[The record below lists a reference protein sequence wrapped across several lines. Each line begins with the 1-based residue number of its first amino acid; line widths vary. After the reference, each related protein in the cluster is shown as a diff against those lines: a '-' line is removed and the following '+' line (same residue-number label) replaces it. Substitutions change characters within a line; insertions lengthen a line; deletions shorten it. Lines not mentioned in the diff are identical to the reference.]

1 MNMFLGG
8 GKLNYMEFSIA
19 TLLSHVSP
27 DKLVAPKLLEKKLGC
42 ETAASVQ
49 QLELALELLEKI
61 GVLTKERGKFR
72 RELTERIVEAKLRCS
87 SKGFC
92 FAIQDEEAA
101 DDIYI
106 RESHLSNA
114 WNGDRVLIELIKEGT
129 RRRSPEGAV
138 KLILERANPSVL
150 ARVKKLETGE
160 YRATPLDD
168 RLLFELD
175 VTTNGQPAQ
184 LGSTEL
190 IETNGHERIDL
201 DNILDYLVHIRVLR
215 HAIGQDLPMGKVVR
229 VLGTTAESAE
239 DIDIVTCKHDLH
251 LTFTPEVEA
260 AAAKIA
266 TELKDPLAG
275 KRLDLTQL
283 PTIGVS
289 EQVQPLDSA
298 LTIERLDGDLF
309 RLGIHI
315 ADVASYI
322 AADDRI
328 DREAKKRGT
337 AVYLGEHTISLLPTA
352 VHETCGFVPGAERL
366 AISVFLSLNERGE
379 LVEFNIQ
386 PSRIRLDWL
395 LDPTQIAQVLAGE
408 ATEVAPEAI
417 EIIKPIWETIAP
429 AFRAHRRSRGGLEVD
444 LIQKQAPFV
453 DEGRLGAIFLDDPQ
467 SLLTDVMVMANYAV
481 AGHLQALQ
489 VPGIYAVQHNP
500 DLVEVNDT
508 IKLAIN
514 LGLNFEGEAET
525 EVSVADLQRLSQQF
539 AQSPVPQVLNYLF
552 KSLLKTTVYNT
563 KPGTHFG
570 LAIDNGYTH
579 FVSPLRR
586 YPDILVQ
593 RVLHE
598 VFANGKDRKTA
609 RAKEVVNLG
618 SSSCHGQIT
627 WNVLTPAVQLDLET
641 QLAGVIAHLNDR
653 TKIAQDA
660 ENDIAGL
667 QKAEKMKART
677 GEIFQG
683 LITGVQSYGFFVEI
697 EDSLVEG
704 LVHVS
709 SLKDDWYEF
718 RPRYA
723 CLVGRKNRTS
733 YRLGDR
739 VEVQVKSVDY
749 YRQQI
754 DLVTVT
760 SVLSEAA
767 GESTDSIEQSG
778 DNEGNGDNYDS
789 NEFHPTE
796 TTLEEEFMELGDR
809 E

>member
-1 MNMFLGG
+1 MNMSLGG

-27 DKLVAPKLLEKKLGC
+27 EKLVTPKLLEKKLGC
-42 ETAASVQ
+42 ETPSSVE
-49 QLELALELLEKI
+49 QLDLALELLEKI
-61 GVLTKERGKFR
+61 GILTKEKGKYR
-72 RELTERIVEAKLRCS
+72 RELTDRIVEAKLRCS

-92 FAIQDEEAA
+92 FAIQDEESA

-114 WNGDRVLIELIKEGT
+114 WNGDRVLIETIKEGT

-150 ARVKKLETGE
+150 AKVKRLETGE
-160 YRATPLDD
+160 YRAIPLDD
-168 RLLFELD
+168 RLLFELA
-175 VTTNGQPAQ
+175 VTNNGDSP
-184 LGSTEL
+184 S
-190 IETNGHERIDL
+190 NGHERIDL
-201 DNILDYLVHIRVLR
+201 DQILDYLVHVDVLR
-215 HAIGQDLPMGKVVR
+215 HAIGQELPLGKVSR
-229 VLGTTAESAE
+229 VLGTTAEAAA

-251 LTFTPEVEA
+251 QTFTAAVETA
-260 AAAKIA
+260 AANIA
-266 TELKDPLAG
+266 RGFKDPLAD
-275 KRLDLTQL
+275 KRIDLTQL
-283 PTIGVS
+283 PTIAVS
-289 EQVQPLDSA
+289 SQSAPSDSA
-298 LTIERLDGDLF
+298 LTIERLDGEIW
-309 RLGIHI
+309 RLGVHI
-315 ADVASYI
+315 ADIASYI
-322 AADDRI
+322 TADDRL
-328 DREAKKRGT
+328 DREARKRGT
-337 AVYLGEHTISLLPTA
+337 AVYLGENTIPLLPA
-352 VHETCGFVPGAERL
+352 DVHQTCGFLPGAERL

-379 LVEFNIQ
+379 LIEFNIQ
-386 PSRIRLDWL
+386 PSRVRLDWL
-395 LDPTQIAQVLAGE
+395 LDPTQIAAVVAGE
-408 ATEVAPEAI
+408 AVEIDPQAI
-417 EIIKPIWETIAP
+417 DIIGPIWNTIAP
-429 AFRAHRRSRGGLEVD
+429 AFREQRRSRGGLEVD
-444 LIQKQAPFV
+444 LIQKQAPFA

-467 SLLTDVMVMANYAV
+467 SLLTDVMVMANYAIAV
-481 AGHLQALQ
+481 HLQALQ

-500 DLVEVNDT
+500 ELVEVNDT

-514 LGLNFEGEAET
+514 LGLNFEGEVET
-525 EVSVADLQRLSQQF
+525 EVSVADLQRLSLQF

-552 KSLLKTTVYNT
+552 KSLLKTTVYST
-563 KPGTHFG
+563 SPGTHFG
-570 LAIDNGYTH
+570 LAIENGYTH
-579 FVSPLRR
+579 TVAPLRR

-598 VFANGKDRKTA
+598 VFANGRDRKTS
-609 RAKEVVNLG
+609 RAKEIVNLG

-627 WNVLTPAVQLDLET
+627 WNVLTPTVQQELES
-641 QLAGVIAHLNDR
+641 QIAGTIAHLNDR

-660 ENDIAGL
+660 ENDLAGL

-677 GEIFQG
+677 GDIFQG

-760 SVLSEAA
+760 SMMSEAA
-767 GESTDSIEQSG
+767 TESPTD
-778 DNEGNGDNYDS
+778 DS
-789 NEFHPTE
+789 AEAEADSAQLELLPTNMEEIAE
-796 TTLEEEFMELGDR
+796 TEETEEFEPLGED
-809 E
+809 

>member
-19 TLLSHVSP
+19 TLLSHVTP
-27 DKLVAPKLLEKKLGC
+27 EKLITSKILEKKLGC
-42 ETAASVQ
+42 ETPSSVA
-49 QLELALELLEKI
+49 QLDLALDLLEKI
-61 GVLTKERGKFR
+61 GVIAKEKGKFR
-72 RELTERIVEAKLRCS
+72 RESLDQIVEAKLRCS

-92 FAIQDEEAA
+92 FAIQDEESA

-114 WNGDRVLIELIKEGT
+114 WNGDRVLIQVIKEGT

-150 ARVKKLETGE
+150 ARVKRLETGD

-168 RLLFELD
+168 RLLFELA
-175 VTTNGQPAQ
+175 VKANGSIP
-184 LGSTEL
+184 G
-190 IETNGHERIDL
+190 IDGEEHATL
-201 DNILDYLVHIRVLR
+201 DEILDRLVHVDVVR
-215 HAIGQDLPMGKVVR
+215 HAIGQDLPMGKVAR
-229 VLGTTAESAE
+229 VLGTTPESAA

-251 LTFTPEVEA
+251 QTFHRAVVA
-260 AAAKIA
+260 AAEKLAVG
-266 TELKDPLAG
+266 LKDPIED
-275 KRLDLTQL
+275 KRVDFTQL
-283 PTIGVS
+283 PTIAIS
-289 EQVQPLDSA
+289 EQSAPIDNA
-298 LTIERLDGDLF
+298 LTIECLEGNIW
-309 RLGIHI
+309 RLGVHI

-322 AADDRI
+322 VADDRI
-328 DREAKKRGT
+328 DRDARKRGT
-337 AVYLGEHTISLLPTA
+337 AVYLGENTIPLLPDC
-352 VHETCGFVPGAERL
+352 VHQACGFIPGAERL
-366 AISVFLSLNERGE
+366 AISVFLTLNDVGE
-379 LVEFNIQ
+379 LIEFNIQ

-395 LDPTQIAQVLAGE
+395 LHPSQIHAALAGE
-408 ATEVAPEAI
+408 APEIDSQAI

-429 AFRAHRRSRGGLEVD
+429 AFRAQRRSRGGLEVD
-444 LIQKQAPFV
+444 SIQKQAPFA

-481 AGHLQALQ
+481 AVHLQALQ
-489 VPGIYAVQHNP
+489 VPGIYAVQHHP
-500 DLVEVNDT
+500 ELVEVNDT

-514 LGLNFEGEAET
+514 LGLSFEGEVET
-525 EVSVADLQRLSQQF
+525 EISVADLQRLSLQF
-539 AQSPVPQVLNYLF
+539 AASPVPQVLNYLF
-552 KSLLKTTVYNT
+552 KSLLKTTVYSS

-570 LAIDNGYTH
+570 LAIENGYTH
-579 FVSPLRR
+579 CVSPLRR

-598 VFANGKDRKTA
+598 VFANGRDRKTS

-627 WNVLTPAVQLDLET
+627 WNVLTPTVQQDLEA
-641 QLAGVIAHLNDR
+641 QIAGSIAHLNDR

-660 ENDIAGL
+660 ENDLAGL

-760 SVLSEAA
+760 SMLSEAA
-767 GESTDSIEQSG
+767 AAAAADTAAAEDTPVSETIEA
-778 DNEGNGDNYDS
+778 
-789 NEFHPTE
+789 EFASVNDE
-796 TTLEEEFMELGDR
+796 
-809 E
+809 

>member
-1 MNMFLGG
+1 MNTLLGG

-27 DKLVAPKLLEKKLGC
+27 EKLVTPKILEKKLGC
-42 ETAASVQ
+42 ETPSSVQ
-49 QLELALELLEKI
+49 QLDLALELLEKI
-61 GVLTKERGKFR
+61 GILVKEKGKFR
-72 RELTERIVEAKLRCS
+72 RDPTDRIVEAKLRCS

-92 FAIQDEEAA
+92 FAIQDEESA

-114 WNGDRVLIELIKEGT
+114 WNGDRVLIETIKEGT

-150 ARVKKLETGE
+150 ARVKRLETGD

-175 VTTNGQPAQ
+175 VTSNPVTNG
-184 LGSTEL
+184 
-190 IETNGHERIDL
+190 NGQINL
-201 DNILDYLVHIRVLR
+201 DDILDHLVHIDVLR
-215 HAIGQDLPMGKVVR
+215 HAIGQDLPVGKVVR
-229 VLGTTAESAE
+229 VLGTTAESAA

-251 LTFTPEVEA
+251 QTFLPAVA
-260 AAAKIA
+260 AAAQKIA
-266 TELKDPLAG
+266 TGRKDPIAD
-275 KRLDLTQL
+275 KRIDLTKL
-283 PTIGVS
+283 PTIAVS
-289 EQVQPLDSA
+289 ELVEPVDSA
-298 LTIERLDGDLF
+298 LTIERLEGDIW
-309 RLGIHI
+309 RLGVHI

-322 AADDRI
+322 AADDRL
-328 DREAKKRGT
+328 DRDARRRGT
-337 AVYLGEHTISLLPTA
+337 AVYLGEDTIPLLPAA
-352 VHETCGFVPGAERL
+352 VHETCGFIPGAERL
-366 AISVFLSLNERGE
+366 AMSVFLSLNDLGE
-379 LVEFNIQ
+379 LIEFNIQ

-395 LDPTQIAQVLAGE
+395 LHPSQIQAALASEPTDIDPQ
-408 ATEVAPEAI
+408 AI

-429 AFRAHRRSRGGLEVD
+429 AFRIQRRSRGGLEVD

-481 AGHLQALQ
+481 AVHLQALQ
-489 VPGIYAVQHNP
+489 VPGIYAVQHHP
-500 DLVEVNDT
+500 ELVEVNDT

-514 LGLNFEGEAET
+514 LGLSFEGEVET
-525 EVSVADLQRLSQQF
+525 EISVADLQRLSLQF
-539 AQSPVPQVLNYLF
+539 AESPVPQVLNYLF
-552 KSLLKTTVYNT
+552 KSLLKTTVYSSN
-563 KPGTHFG
+563 PGTHFG
-570 LAIDNGYTH
+570 LAIENGYTH
-579 FVSPLRR
+579 CVSPLRR

-598 VFANGKDRKTA
+598 VFASGRDRKTS
-609 RAKEVVNLG
+609 RAKEIVNLG

-627 WNVLTPAVQLDLET
+627 WNVLTPTVQQELES
-641 QLAGVIAHLNDR
+641 QIAGSIAHLNDR

-660 ENDIAGL
+660 ENDLAGL

-760 SVLSEAA
+760 SMLSEAA
-767 GESTDSIEQSG
+767 AADEAAAVAA
-778 DNEGNGDNYDS
+778 NEISPMEADFAPVS
-789 NEFHPTE
+789 
-796 TTLEEEFMELGDR
+796 EE
-809 E
+809 

>member
-27 DKLVAPKLLEKKLGC
+27 EKLVTPKLLEKKLGC
-42 ETAASVQ
+42 ETPSSVE
-49 QLELALELLEKI
+49 QLDLALELLEKI
-61 GVLTKERGKFR
+61 GILAKEKGKFR
-72 RELTERIVEAKLRCS
+72 RELTDRVVEAKLRCS

-92 FAIQDEEAA
+92 FAIQDAESA

-114 WNGDRVLIELIKEGT
+114 WNGDRVLIEVIKEGT

-150 ARVKKLETGE
+150 ARVKRLETGD
-160 YRATPLDD
+160 YRAIPLDD

-175 VTTNGQPAQ
+175 VTENGTSPV
-184 LGSTEL
+184 
-190 IETNGHERIDL
+190 TNGHEQINL
-201 DNILDYLVHIRVLR
+201 DDILDHLVHVDVLR
-215 HAIGQDLPMGKVVR
+215 HAIGQDLPMGKVAR
-229 VLGTTAESAE
+229 VLGTTAESAA
-239 DIDIVTCKHDLH
+239 DLDIVTCKHDLH
-251 LTFTPEVEA
+251 QTFAPEVEA
-260 AAAKIA
+260 AAGKIA
-266 TELKDPLAG
+266 KGLKDPIAD

-283 PTIGVS
+283 PTIAVS
-289 EQVQPLDSA
+289 EQQEPIDSA
-298 LTIERLDGDLF
+298 LTIEHLDGEIW
-309 RLGIHI
+309 RLGVHI
-315 ADVASYI
+315 ADIASYI
-322 AADDRI
+322 AADDRL
-328 DREAKKRGT
+328 DRDARKRGT
-337 AVYLGEHTISLLPTA
+337 AVYLGENTIPLLPAA
-352 VHETCGFVPGAERL
+352 VHQACGFVPGAERL
-366 AISVFLSLNERGE
+366 ALSVFLSLNNLGE
-379 LVEFNIQ
+379 LIEFTIQ

-395 LDPTQIAQVLAGE
+395 LHPDQIQAVLAGE
-408 ATEVAPEAI
+408 TSEIDPQAI

-429 AFRAHRRSRGGLEVD
+429 AFRAQRRSRGGLEVD
-444 LIQKQAPFV
+444 LIQKQAPFA
-453 DEGRLGAIFLDDPQ
+453 DEGRLGVIFLDDPQ

-481 AGHLQALQ
+481 AVHLQALQ

-500 DLVEVNDT
+500 ELVEVNDT

-514 LGLNFEGEAET
+514 LGLNFEGEVET
-525 EVSVADLQRLSQQF
+525 EISVADLQRLSLQF
-539 AQSPVPQVLNYLF
+539 AESPVPQVLNYLF
-552 KSLLKTTVYNT
+552 KSLLKTTVYSS
-563 KPGTHFG
+563 KPATHFG
-570 LAIDNGYTH
+570 LAIENGYTH
-579 FVSPLRR
+579 CVSPLRR

-598 VFANGKDRKTA
+598 VFSNGRDRKTS
-609 RAKEVVNLG
+609 RAKEIVNLG

-627 WNVLTPAVQLDLET
+627 WNVLTPTVQQELEA
-641 QLAGVIAHLNDR
+641 QISGSIAHLNDR

-660 ENDIAGL
+660 ENDLAGL

-760 SVLSEAA
+760 SMLSEAA
-767 GESTDSIEQSG
+767 ANESADPEVP
-778 DNEGNGDNYDS
+778 
-789 NEFHPTE
+789 PTE
-796 TTLEEEFMELGDR
+796 AEDFIPASE
-809 E
+809 

>member
-27 DKLVAPKLLEKKLGC
+27 EKLVAPKLLEKKLGC
-42 ETAASVQ
+42 ETPASIE
-49 QLELALELLEKI
+49 QLDLALDLLEKI
-61 GVLTKERGKFR
+61 GVLVKEKGKFR
-72 RELTERIVEAKLRCS
+72 RELTDRVVEAKLRCS

-92 FAIQDEEAA
+92 FAIQDQESA

-114 WNGDRVLIELIKEGT
+114 WNGDRVLIEVIKEGT

-150 ARVKKLETGE
+150 AKVKKLETGD
-160 YRATPLDD
+160 YRAIPLDD
-168 RLLFELD
+168 RLLFELE
-175 VTTNGQPAQ
+175 VTANGHATNG
-184 LGSTEL
+184 
-190 IETNGHERIDL
+190 NGHEQINL
-201 DNILDYLVHIRVLR
+201 DEILDHLVHVDVLR
-215 HAIGQDLPMGKVVR
+215 HAIGQDLPIGRVAR
-229 VLGTTAESAE
+229 VLGTTAESAA

-251 LTFTPEVEA
+251 QTFLPAVA
-260 AAAKIA
+260 ADA
-266 TELKDPLAG
+266 TQITKGVKDRLAG
-275 KRLDLTQL
+275 ARIDLRHL
-283 PTIGVS
+283 PTIAVGANS
-289 EQVQPLDSA
+289 EPIDNA
-298 LTIERLDGDLF
+298 LTIEQLDGDIW
-309 RLGIHI
+309 RLGVHI
-315 ADVASYI
+315 ADI
-322 AADDRI
+322 ATYLVADDRL

-337 AVYLGEHTISLLPTA
+337 AVYLGENTIPLLPDA
-352 VHETCGFVPGAERL
+352 VRQACGFVPGAERL
-366 AISVFLSLNERGE
+366 AISVFLSLNDRGE
-379 LVEFNIQ
+379 LIEFNIK
-386 PSRIRLDWL
+386 PSRIQLDWL
-395 LDPTQIAQVLAGE
+395 LEPSQIAATIAGE
-408 ATEVAPEAI
+408 PAQIDPQAI
-417 EIIKPIWETIAP
+417 EMIEPIWNTIAP
-429 AFRAHRRSRGGLEVD
+429 AFRAQRRSRGGLEVD
-444 LIQKQAPFV
+444 LIQKQAPFA
-453 DEGRLGAIFLDDPQ
+453 DEGRLGVIFLDDPQ
-467 SLLTDVMVMANYAV
+467 SLLTDVMVMANYAIAV
-481 AGHLQALQ
+481 HLQALQ

-500 DLVEVNDT
+500 ELVEVNDT

-514 LGLNFEGEAET
+514 LGLNFEGEVET
-525 EVSVADLQRLSQQF
+525 EVSVADLQRLSLQF
-539 AQSPVPQVLNYLF
+539 PESPVPQVLNYLF
-552 KSLLKTTVYNT
+552 KSLLKTTVYST
-563 KPGTHFG
+563 KSGTHFG
-570 LAIDNGYTH
+570 LAIENGYTH
-579 FVSPLRR
+579 AVSPLSR
-586 YPDILVQ
+586 YPDIIIQ

-598 VFANGKDRKTA
+598 VFANGRDRKTS
-609 RAKEVVNLG
+609 RAKEIVDLG

-627 WNVLTPAVQLDLET
+627 WNVLTPTVQQDLEA
-641 QLAGVIAHLNDR
+641 QIAGSIAHLNDR

-660 ENDIAGL
+660 ENDLAGL

-760 SVLSEAA
+760 SMLSESESANEEATAA
-767 GESTDSIEQSG
+767 EDLPEVES
-778 DNEGNGDNYDS
+778 
-789 NEFHPTE
+789 
-796 TTLEEEFMELGDR
+796 LEIAEEFEPLGDD
-809 E
+809 

>member
-27 DKLVAPKLLEKKLGC
+27 EKLVAPKLLEKKLGC
-42 ETAASVQ
+42 ETPSSIE
-49 QLELALELLEKI
+49 QLDLALDLLEKI
-61 GVLTKERGKFR
+61 GVLGKEKGKFR
-72 RELTERIVEAKLRCS
+72 RELTDRVVEAKLRCS

-92 FAIQDEEAA
+92 FAIQDQESA

-114 WNGDRVLIELIKEGT
+114 WNGDRVLIEVIKEGT

-150 ARVKKLETGE
+150 AKVKRLETGD
-160 YRATPLDD
+160 YRAIPLDD

-175 VTTNGQPAQ
+175 VTTNGHQI
-184 LGSTEL
+184 S
-190 IETNGHERIDL
+190 NGHEQINL
-201 DNILDYLVHIRVLR
+201 DDILDHLVHVDVLR
-215 HAIGQDLPMGKVVR
+215 HAIGQDLPIGRVVR
-229 VLGTTAESAE
+229 VLGTTAESAA
-239 DIDIVTCKHDLH
+239 DLDIVTCKHDLH
-251 LTFTPEVEA
+251 QTFSPAIEA
-260 AAAKIA
+260 AAAKINKGV
-266 TELKDPLAG
+266 KDPLAD
-275 KRLDLTQL
+275 KRLDLRQL
-283 PTIGVS
+283 PTIAVS
-289 EQVQPLDSA
+289 AQPGPIDNA
-298 LTIERLDGDLF
+298 LTIEQLDGEIW
-309 RLGIHI
+309 RLGVHI
-315 ADVASYI
+315 ADI
-322 AADDRI
+322 ATYLVADDRL

-337 AVYLGEHTISLLPTA
+337 AVYLGENTIPLLPDA
-352 VHETCGFVPGAERL
+352 VHQACGFVPGAERL
-366 AISVFLSLNERGE
+366 AISVFLSLNDRGE
-379 LVEFNIQ
+379 LIEFNIQ
-386 PSRIRLDWL
+386 PSRVQLDWL
-395 LDPTQIAQVLAGE
+395 LDPAQIATAIAGE
-408 ATEVAPEAI
+408 PTEIDPQAI
-417 EIIKPIWETIAP
+417 EIVKPIWNTIAP
-429 AFRAHRRSRGGLEVD
+429 AFRAQRRSRGGLEVD
-444 LIQKQAPFV
+444 LIQKQAPFA
-453 DEGRLGAIFLDDPQ
+453 DEGRLGVIFLDDPQ
-467 SLLTDVMVMANYAV
+467 SLLTDVMVMANYAIAV
-481 AGHLQALQ
+481 HLQALQ

-500 DLVEVNDT
+500 ELVEVNDT

-514 LGLNFEGEAET
+514 LGLNFEGEVET
-525 EVSVADLQRLSQQF
+525 EVSVADLQRLSLQF
-539 AQSPVPQVLNYLF
+539 PESPVPQVLNYLF
-552 KSLLKTTVYNT
+552 KSLLKTTVYST

-570 LAIDNGYTH
+570 LAIENGYTH
-579 FVSPLRR
+579 AVSPLHR
-586 YPDILVQ
+586 YPDIAIQ

-598 VFANGKDRKTA
+598 VFANGRDRKTS
-609 RAKEVVNLG
+609 RAKEIIDLG

-627 WNVLTPAVQLDLET
+627 WNVLTPTVQQDLEV
-641 QLAGVIAHLNDR
+641 QIAGSIAHLNDR

-660 ENDIAGL
+660 ENDLAGL

-760 SVLSEAA
+760 SMLSEAA
-767 GESTDSIEQSG
+767 NDEATAEDSADSAAIESVEI
-778 DNEGNGDNYDS
+778 
-789 NEFHPTE
+789 
-796 TTLEEEFMELGDR
+796 EEFEPVTEDD
-809 E
+809 

>member
-27 DKLVAPKLLEKKLGC
+27 EKLVAPKLLEKKLGC
-42 ETAASVQ
+42 ETPSSIE
-49 QLELALELLEKI
+49 QLDLALDLLEKI
-61 GVLTKERGKFR
+61 GVLGKEKGKFR
-72 RELTERIVEAKLRCS
+72 RELTDRVVEAKLRCS

-92 FAIQDEEAA
+92 FAIQDQESA

-114 WNGDRVLIELIKEGT
+114 WNGDRVLIEVIKEGT

-150 ARVKKLETGE
+150 AKVKRLETGD
-160 YRATPLDD
+160 YRAIPLDD

-175 VTTNGQPAQ
+175 VTTNGHQI
-184 LGSTEL
+184 S
-190 IETNGHERIDL
+190 NGHEQINL
-201 DNILDYLVHIRVLR
+201 DDILDHLVHVDVLR
-215 HAIGQDLPMGKVVR
+215 HAIGQDLPIGRVVR
-229 VLGTTAESAE
+229 VLGTTAESAA
-239 DIDIVTCKHDLH
+239 DLDIVTCKHDLH
-251 LTFTPEVEA
+251 QTFSPAIEA
-260 AAAKIA
+260 AAAKINKGV
-266 TELKDPLAG
+266 KDPLAD
-275 KRLDLTQL
+275 KRLDLRQL
-283 PTIGVS
+283 PTIAVS
-289 EQVQPLDSA
+289 AQPGPIDNA
-298 LTIERLDGDLF
+298 LTIEQLDGEIW
-309 RLGIHI
+309 RLGVHI
-315 ADVASYI
+315 ADI
-322 AADDRI
+322 ATYLVADDGL

-337 AVYLGEHTISLLPTA
+337 AVYLGENTIPLLPDA
-352 VHETCGFVPGAERL
+352 VHQACGFVPGAERL
-366 AISVFLSLNERGE
+366 AISVFLSLNDRGE
-379 LVEFNIQ
+379 LIEFNIQ
-386 PSRIRLDWL
+386 PSRVQLDWL
-395 LDPTQIAQVLAGE
+395 LDPAQIATAIAGE
-408 ATEVAPEAI
+408 PTEIDPQAI
-417 EIIKPIWETIAP
+417 EIVKPIWNTIAP
-429 AFRAHRRSRGGLEVD
+429 AFRAQRRSRGGLEVD
-444 LIQKQAPFV
+444 LIQKQAPFA
-453 DEGRLGAIFLDDPQ
+453 DEGRLGVIFLDDPQ
-467 SLLTDVMVMANYAV
+467 SLLTDVMVMANYAIAV
-481 AGHLQALQ
+481 HLQALQ

-500 DLVEVNDT
+500 ELVEVNDT

-514 LGLNFEGEAET
+514 LGLNFEGEVET
-525 EVSVADLQRLSQQF
+525 EVSVADLQRLSLQF
-539 AQSPVPQVLNYLF
+539 PESPVPQVLNYLF
-552 KSLLKTTVYNT
+552 KSLLKTTVYST

-570 LAIDNGYTH
+570 LAIENGYTH
-579 FVSPLRR
+579 AVSPLHR
-586 YPDILVQ
+586 YPDIAIQ

-598 VFANGKDRKTA
+598 VFANGRDRKTS
-609 RAKEVVNLG
+609 RAKEIIDLG

-627 WNVLTPAVQLDLET
+627 WNVLTPTVQQDLEV
-641 QLAGVIAHLNDR
+641 QIAGSIAHLNDR

-660 ENDIAGL
+660 ENDLAGL

-760 SVLSEAA
+760 SMLSEAA
-767 GESTDSIEQSG
+767 NDEATAEDSADSAAIESVEI
-778 DNEGNGDNYDS
+778 
-789 NEFHPTE
+789 
-796 TTLEEEFMELGDR
+796 EEFEPVTEDD
-809 E
+809 

>member
-1 MNMFLGG
+1 
-8 GKLNYMEFSIA
+8 MEFSIA

-27 DKLVAPKLLEKKLGC
+27 EKLVAPKLLEKKLGC
-42 ETAASVQ
+42 ETPASIE
-49 QLELALELLEKI
+49 QLDLALDLLEKI
-61 GVLTKERGKFR
+61 GILIKEKGKFR
-72 RELTERIVEAKLRCS
+72 RELTDRVVEAKLRCS

-92 FAIQDEEAA
+92 FAIQDQESA

-114 WNGDRVLIELIKEGT
+114 WNGDRVLIEVIKEGT

-150 ARVKKLETGE
+150 AKVKKLETGD
-160 YRATPLDD
+160 YRAIPLDD
-168 RLLFELD
+168 RLLFELE
-175 VTTNGQPAQ
+175 VTTNGHQPN
-184 LGSTEL
+184 G
-190 IETNGHERIDL
+190 NGHEQIDL
-201 DNILDYLVHIRVLR
+201 DEILDHLVHVDVLR
-215 HAIGQDLPMGKVVR
+215 HAIGQDLPIGRVAR
-229 VLGTTAESAE
+229 VLGTTAESAA

-251 LTFTPEVEA
+251 QTFSPAVEA
-260 AAAKIA
+260 AAAKI
-266 TELKDPLAG
+266 TKGVKDPIAG
-275 KRLDLTQL
+275 SRIDLRHL
-283 PTIGVS
+283 PTIAVS
-289 EQVQPLDSA
+289 AQSAPIDSA
-298 LTIERLDGDLF
+298 LTIEQLDGEIW
-309 RLGIHI
+309 RLGVHI
-315 ADVASYI
+315 ADI
-322 AADDRI
+322 ATYLVADDRL

-337 AVYLGEHTISLLPTA
+337 AVYLGENTIPLLPDA
-352 VHETCGFVPGAERL
+352 VHQACGFIPGAERL
-366 AISVFLSLNERGE
+366 AISVFLSLNDRGE
-379 LVEFNIQ
+379 LIEFKIQ
-386 PSRIRLDWL
+386 PSRIQLDWL
-395 LDPTQIAQVLAGE
+395 LDPTQIAATLAGE
-408 ATEVAPEAI
+408 PAQIDPQAI
-417 EIIKPIWETIAP
+417 EIIKPIWNTIAP
-429 AFRAHRRSRGGLEVD
+429 AFRAQRRSRGGLEVD
-444 LIQKQAPFV
+444 LIQKQAPFA
-453 DEGRLGAIFLDDPQ
+453 DEGRLGVIFLDDPQ
-467 SLLTDVMVMANYAV
+467 SLLTDVMVMANYAIAV
-481 AGHLQALQ
+481 HLQALQ

-500 DLVEVNDT
+500 ELVEVNDT

-514 LGLNFEGEAET
+514 LGLNFEGEVET
-525 EVSVADLQRLSQQF
+525 EVSVADLQRLSLQF
-539 AQSPVPQVLNYLF
+539 PESPVPQVLNYLF
-552 KSLLKTTVYNT
+552 KSLLKTTVYST

-570 LAIDNGYTH
+570 LAIENGYTH
-579 FVSPLRR
+579 AVSPLQR
-586 YPDILVQ
+586 YPDIAIQ

-598 VFANGKDRKTA
+598 VFANGRDRKTS
-609 RAKEVVNLG
+609 RAKEIVDLG

-627 WNVLTPAVQLDLET
+627 WNVLTPTVQQDLEA
-641 QLAGVIAHLNDR
+641 QIAGSIAHLNDR

-660 ENDIAGL
+660 ENDLAGL

-760 SVLSEAA
+760 SMLSEAA
-767 GESTDSIEQSG
+767 NEEDAPAVDSADSLDSGDSGDSLSIESP
-778 DNEGNGDNYDS
+778 EVS
-789 NEFHPTE
+789 EFEPLTE
-796 TTLEEEFMELGDR
+796 DD
-809 E
+809 

>member
-1 MNMFLGG
+1 MFLGG

-27 DKLVAPKLLEKKLGC
+27 EKLIAPKLLEKKLGC
-42 ETAASVQ
+42 ETPSSVE
-49 QLELALELLEKI
+49 QLELALDLLEKI
-61 GVLTKERGKFR
+61 GILVKEKGKFR
-72 RELTERIVEAKLRCS
+72 RELTDRIVEAKLRCS

-92 FAIQDEEAA
+92 FAIQDRENA

-114 WNGDRVLIELIKEGT
+114 WNGDRVLIETIKEGT

-150 ARVKKLETGE
+150 AKVKRLETGE

-175 VTTNGQPAQ
+175 IAENGTSPPSNGQEP
-184 LGSTEL
+184 
-190 IETNGHERIDL
+190 IVL
-201 DNILDYLVHIRVLR
+201 DEILDHLVHVDVIR
-215 HAIGQDLPMGKVVR
+215 HAIGQDLPIGTVAR
-229 VLGTTAESAE
+229 VLGTTTESAE

-251 LTFTPEVEA
+251 QTFLPAVEA
-260 AAAKIA
+260 AAAKI
-266 TELKDPLAG
+266 TKGFKDPIAQ

-283 PTIGVS
+283 PTIAVS
-289 EQVQPLDSA
+289 HQLGAIDSA
-298 LTIERLDGDLF
+298 LTIEHLDEVW
-309 RLGIHI
+309 RLGVHI
-315 ADVASYI
+315 ADLASYVT
-322 AADDRI
+322 ADDRL
-328 DREAKKRGT
+328 DREARKRGT
-337 AVYLGEHTISLLPTA
+337 AVYLGANVIPLLPDA
-352 VHETCGFVPGAERL
+352 VHQACGFVPGAERL
-366 AISVFLSLNERGE
+366 AISVFLSLNESGE
-379 LVEFNIQ
+379 LIEFNIQ
-386 PSRIRLDWL
+386 PSRIQLDWL
-395 LDPTQIAQVLAGE
+395 LDPEGINAVLAGE
-408 ATEVAPEAI
+408 PSEIDPQAI
-417 EIIKPIWETIAP
+417 EIIKPIWNTIAP
-429 AFRAHRRSRGGLEVD
+429 AFRAQRRSRGGLEVD
-444 LIQKQAPFV
+444 SIQKQAPFA
-453 DEGRLGAIFLDDPQ
+453 DEGRLGTIFLDDPQ
-467 SLLTDVMVMANYAV
+467 SLLTDVMVMANYAIAV
-481 AGHLQALQ
+481 HLQALQ
-489 VPGIYAVQHNP
+489 VPAIYAVQHNP
-500 DLVEVNDT
+500 ELVEVNDT

-514 LGLNFEGEAET
+514 LGLNFEGEVET
-525 EVSVADLQRLSQQF
+525 EVSAADLQRLSLQF
-539 AQSPVPQVLNYLF
+539 PQSPVPQVLNYLF
-552 KSLLKTTVYNT
+552 KCLLKTTVYST
-563 KPGTHFG
+563 QPGTHFG
-570 LAIDNGYTH
+570 LAIENGYTH
-579 FVSPLRR
+579 AVSPLSR
-586 YPDILVQ
+586 YPDILIQ

-598 VFANGKDRKTA
+598 VFANGRDRKTS
-609 RAKEVVNLG
+609 RAKETLNLG

-627 WNVLTPAVQLDLET
+627 WNVLTPTVQQELEA
-641 QLAGVIAHLNDR
+641 QIAGSIAHLNDR

-660 ENDIAGL
+660 ENDLAGL
-667 QKAEKMKART
+667 RKAEKMKART

-760 SVLSEAA
+760 SMLSEAA
-767 GESTDSIEQSG
+767 SEAASDENADAVASTFEPDET
-778 DNEGNGDNYDS
+778 
-789 NEFHPTE
+789 EFE
-796 TTLEEEFMELGDR
+796 AVD
-809 E
+809 

>member
-27 DKLVAPKLLEKKLGC
+27 EKLVAPKLLEKKLGC
-42 ETAASVQ
+42 ETPASVE
-49 QLELALELLEKI
+49 QLDLALDLLEKI
-61 GVLTKERGKFR
+61 GVLVKEKGKFR
-72 RELTERIVEAKLRCS
+72 RELTDRVVEAKLRCS

-92 FAIQDEEAA
+92 FAIQDNESA

-114 WNGDRVLIELIKEGT
+114 WNGDRVLIEVIKEGT

-150 ARVKKLETGE
+150 ARVKKLETGD
-160 YRATPLDD
+160 YRAIPLDD

-175 VTTNGQPAQ
+175 VTTNDSAAG
-184 LGSTEL
+184 
-190 IETNGHERIDL
+190 NGREQVDL
-201 DNILDYLVHIRVLR
+201 DNILEYLVHVDVLR
-215 HAIGQDLPMGKVVR
+215 HAIGQDLPIGRVAR
-229 VLGTTAESAE
+229 VLGTTAESAA

-251 LTFTPEVEA
+251 QTFLPAVEA
-260 AAAKIA
+260 AAAQI
-266 TELKDPLAG
+266 TRGVKDPISGA
-275 KRLDLTQL
+275 RIDLRHL
-283 PTIGVS
+283 PTIAVS
-289 EQVQPLDSA
+289 AQSDPIDSA
-298 LTIERLDGDLF
+298 LTIEQLEGDIW
-309 RLGIHI
+309 RLGVHI
-315 ADVASYI
+315 ADVATYLV
-322 AADDRI
+322 ADDRL

-337 AVYLGEHTISLLPTA
+337 AVYLGENTIPLLPDA
-352 VHETCGFVPGAERL
+352 VHQACGFVPGAERL

-379 LVEFNIQ
+379 LIEFKIQ
-386 PSRIRLDWL
+386 PSRIQLDWL
-395 LDPTQIAQVLAGE
+395 LDPSQIAATIAGE
-408 ATEVAPEAI
+408 PAQIDPQAI
-417 EIIKPIWETIAP
+417 EIIKPIWDTIAP
-429 AFRAHRRSRGGLEVD
+429 AFRAQRRSRGGLEVD
-444 LIQKQAPFV
+444 LIQKQAPFA
-453 DEGRLGAIFLDDPQ
+453 DEGRLGVIFLDDPQ
-467 SLLTDVMVMANYAV
+467 SLLTDVMVMANYAIAV
-481 AGHLQALQ
+481 HLQALQ
-489 VPGIYAVQHNP
+489 VPGIYAIQHNP
-500 DLVEVNDT
+500 ELVEVNDT

-514 LGLNFEGEAET
+514 LGLNFEGEVES
-525 EVSVADLQRLSQQF
+525 EVSVADLQRLSLQF
-539 AQSPVPQVLNYLF
+539 PESPVPQVLNYLF
-552 KSLLKTTVYNT
+552 KSLLKTTVYST

-570 LAIDNGYTH
+570 LAIENGYTH
-579 FVSPLRR
+579 AVSPLRR
-586 YPDILVQ
+586 YPDIIIQ

-598 VFANGKDRKTA
+598 VFANGRDRKTS
-609 RAKEVVNLG
+609 RAKEIVDLG

-627 WNVLTPAVQLDLET
+627 WNVLTPTVQQDLEA
-641 QLAGVIAHLNDR
+641 QISGSIAHLNDR

-660 ENDIAGL
+660 ENDLAGL

-754 DLVTVT
+754 DLVTVA
-760 SVLSEAA
+760 SILSESASASEDTAA
-767 GESTDSIEQSG
+767 EDLPDVESLEITEEFEPSG
-778 DNEGNGDNYDS
+778 DE
-789 NEFHPTE
+789 
-796 TTLEEEFMELGDR
+796 
-809 E
+809 

>member
-42 ETAASVQ
+42 ETSSSVE
-49 QLELALELLEKI
+49 QLDLALDLLEKI
-61 GVLTKERGKFR
+61 GILTKEKGKFR
-72 RELTERIVEAKLRCS
+72 RELTDRIVEAKLRCS

-92 FAIQDEEAA
+92 FAIQDEESA

-114 WNGDRVLIELIKEGT
+114 WNGDRVLIEVIKEGT

-150 ARVKKLETGE
+150 ARVKRLETGD
-160 YRATPLDD
+160 YRAIPLDD
-168 RLLFELD
+168 RLLFELE
-175 VTTNGQPAQ
+175 VSANGTSPATNGR
-184 LGSTEL
+184 EH
-190 IETNGHERIDL
+190 INL
-201 DNILDYLVHIRVLR
+201 DDILDHLVHIDVLR
-215 HAIGQDLPMGKVVR
+215 HAIGQDLPMGKVAR
-229 VLGTTAESAE
+229 VLGTTAESAA
-239 DIDIVTCKHDLH
+239 DLDIVTCKHDLH
-251 LTFTPEVEA
+251 QTFAPEVEA

-266 TELKDPLAG
+266 KGLKDPLSD
-275 KRLDLTQL
+275 KRVDLRQL
-283 PTIGVS
+283 PTIAVS
-289 EQVQPLDSA
+289 EEVGPIDSA
-298 LTIERLDGDLF
+298 LTVEHLDGGIW
-309 RLGIHI
+309 RLGVHV
-315 ADVASYI
+315 ADIASYI
-322 AADDRI
+322 AADDRL
-328 DREAKKRGT
+328 DRDARKRGT
-337 AVYLGEHTISLLPTA
+337 AVYLGENTIPLLPAT
-352 VHETCGFVPGAERL
+352 VHQTCGFVPGAERL
-366 AISVFLSLNERGE
+366 AISVFLSLNDLGE
-379 LVEFNIQ
+379 LIEFNIQ
-386 PSRIRLDWL
+386 PSRIQLDWL
-395 LDPTQIAQVLAGE
+395 LHPTQVHTVLAGE
-408 ATEVAPEAI
+408 PAEIDPQAI

-429 AFRAHRRSRGGLEVD
+429 AFRAQRRSRGGLEVD

-467 SLLTDVMVMANYAV
+467 SLLTEVMVMANYAV
-481 AGHLQALQ
+481 AVHLQALQ
-489 VPGIYAVQHNP
+489 VPGIYAVQHHP
-500 DLVEVNDT
+500 ELVEVNDT

-514 LGLNFEGEAET
+514 LGLNFEGEVET
-525 EVSVADLQRLSQQF
+525 EISVADLQRLSQQF
-539 AQSPVPQVLNYLF
+539 AHSPVPQVLNYLF
-552 KSLLKTTVYNT
+552 KSLLKTTVYSS
-563 KPGTHFG
+563 KPATHFG
-570 LAIDNGYTH
+570 LAIENGYTH
-579 FVSPLRR
+579 YVSPLRR

-598 VFANGKDRKTA
+598 VFGNGRDRKTS
-609 RAKEVVNLG
+609 RAKEIVNLG

-627 WNVLTPAVQLDLET
+627 WNVLTPTVQQELES
-641 QLAGVIAHLNDR
+641 QIAGSITHLNDR

-660 ENDIAGL
+660 ENDLAGL

-760 SVLSEAA
+760 SMLSEAA
-767 GESTDSIEQSG
+767 ANEESADAQVS
-778 DNEGNGDNYDS
+778 
-789 NEFHPTE
+789 PP
-796 TTLEEEFMELGDR
+796 EEEQEEFVPVSE
-809 E
+809 

>member
-1 MNMFLGG
+1 MNTFLGG

-27 DKLVAPKLLEKKLGC
+27 DKLVTSKILEKKLGC
-42 ETAASVQ
+42 ETPSSVE
-49 QLELALELLEKI
+49 QLDLALGLLEKI
-61 GVLTKERGKFR
+61 GILAKEKGKFR
-72 RELTERIVEAKLRCS
+72 RELTDQIIEAKLRCS

-92 FAIQDEEAA
+92 FAIQDEESA

-114 WNGDRVLIELIKEGT
+114 WNGDRVLIQVIKEGT

-150 ARVKKLETGE
+150 ARVKRLETGD
-160 YRATPLDD
+160 YRAIPLDD
-168 RLLFELD
+168 RLLFELA
-175 VTTNGQPAQ
+175 VSPNGSESP
-184 LGSTEL
+184 S
-190 IETNGHERIDL
+190 NGHEQINL
-201 DNILDYLVHIRVLR
+201 DDILDHLVHVDVLR
-215 HAIGQDLPMGKVVR
+215 HAIGQDLPIGKVAR
-229 VLGTTAESAE
+229 VLGTTAESAA

-251 LTFTPEVEA
+251 QTFPPEVEA

-266 TELKDPLAG
+266 TGLKDPIG
-275 KRLDLTQL
+275 DKRVDLTQL
-283 PTIGVS
+283 PTIAVS
-289 EQVQPLDSA
+289 EQQQPVDSA
-298 LTIERLDGDLF
+298 LTIEHLDDDIW
-309 RLGIHI
+309 RLGVHI
-315 ADVASYI
+315 ADIATYI
-322 AADDRI
+322 TADDRL
-328 DREAKKRGT
+328 DREARKRGM
-337 AVYLGEHTISLLPTA
+337 AVYLGEDTIPLLPAA
-352 VHETCGFVPGAERL
+352 VHQTCGFVPGAERL
-366 AISVFLSLNERGE
+366 AISVFLSLNDRGE
-379 LVEFNIQ
+379 LIEFNIQ

-395 LDPTQIAQVLAGE
+395 LHPTLIHAVLAGE
-408 ATEVAPEAI
+408 TADIDPQAI
-417 EIIKPIWETIAP
+417 EIVKPIWETIAP
-429 AFRAHRRSRGGLEVD
+429 AFRAQRRSRGGLEVD
-444 LIQKQAPFV
+444 LIQKQAPFA
-453 DEGRLGAIFLDDPQ
+453 DEGRLGVIFLDDPQ
-467 SLLTDVMVMANYAV
+467 SLLTDVMVMANYAIAV
-481 AGHLQALQ
+481 HLQALQ

-500 DLVEVNDT
+500 ELVEVNDT

-514 LGLNFEGEAET
+514 LGLNFEGEVET
-525 EVSVADLQRLSQQF
+525 EVSVADLQRLSLQF
-539 AQSPVPQVLNYLF
+539 AGSPVPQVLNYLF
-552 KSLLKTTVYNT
+552 KSLLKTTVYST

-570 LAIDNGYTH
+570 LAIENGYTH
-579 FVSPLRR
+579 GVSPLCR

-598 VFANGKDRKTA
+598 VFATGRDRKTS
-609 RAKEVVNLG
+609 RAKEIINLG

-627 WNVLTPAVQLDLET
+627 WNVLTPTVQLELES
-641 QLAGVIAHLNDR
+641 QIAGTIAHLNDR

-660 ENDIAGL
+660 ENDLAGL

-697 EDSLVEG
+697 EDCLVEG

-760 SVLSEAA
+760 SMLSEAA
-767 GESTDSIEQSG
+767 
-778 DNEGNGDNYDS
+778 NEGNEDDQS
-789 NEFHPTE
+789 AAADVDLSADELATE
-796 TTLEEEFMELGDR
+796 LATELEEFEPLDE
-809 E
+809 

>member
-8 GKLNYMEFSIA
+8 GKSNYMEFSIA

-27 DKLVAPKLLEKKLGC
+27 EKLVAPKLLEKKLGC
-42 ETAASVQ
+42 ETPSSVE
-49 QLELALELLEKI
+49 QLDLALDLLEKI
-61 GVLTKERGKFR
+61 GILVKEKGKFR
-72 RELTERIVEAKLRCS
+72 RELTDLVVEAKLRCS

-92 FAIQDEEAA
+92 FAIQDNESA

-114 WNGDRVLIELIKEGT
+114 WNGDRVLIEVIKEGT

-150 ARVKKLETGE
+150 ARVKRLETGD
-160 YRATPLDD
+160 YRAIPLDD
-168 RLLFELD
+168 RLLFELE
-175 VTTNGQPAQ
+175 VTANGDRP
-184 LGSTEL
+184 EV
-190 IETNGHERIDL
+190 NGHEQINL
-201 DNILDYLVHIRVLR
+201 DEILDHLVHVDVLR
-215 HAIGQDLPMGKVVR
+215 HAIGQDLPIGRVAR
-229 VLGTTAESAE
+229 VLGTTAESAA

-251 LTFTPEVEA
+251 QTFSPAIEA
-260 AAAKIA
+260 AAAKI
-266 TELKDPLAG
+266 TKGVKDSLAD
-275 KRLDLTQL
+275 KRLDLRQL
-283 PTIGVS
+283 PTIAVS
-289 EQVQPLDSA
+289 TQIGPTDSA
-298 LTIERLDGDLF
+298 LTIEQLDGEIW
-309 RLGIHI
+309 RLGVHI
-315 ADVASYI
+315 ADIATYLVA
-322 AADDRI
+322 DERL

-337 AVYLGEHTISLLPTA
+337 AVYLGENTIPLLPDA
-352 VHETCGFVPGAERL
+352 VHQACGFVPGAERL
-366 AISVFLSLNERGE
+366 AISVFLSLNDRGE
-379 LVEFNIQ
+379 LIEFNIQ
-386 PSRIRLDWL
+386 PSRIQLDWL
-395 LDPTQIAQVLAGE
+395 LDPTQIAATLAGE
-408 ATEVAPEAI
+408 STEIDPQAI
-417 EIIKPIWETIAP
+417 EIIKPIWNTIAP
-429 AFRAHRRSRGGLEVD
+429 AFRAQRRSRGGLEVD
-444 LIQKQAPFV
+444 LIQKQAPFA
-453 DEGRLGAIFLDDPQ
+453 DEGRLGVIFLDDPQ
-467 SLLTDVMVMANYAV
+467 SLLTDVMVMANYAIAV
-481 AGHLQALQ
+481 HLQALQ

-500 DLVEVNDT
+500 ELVEVNDT

-514 LGLNFEGEAET
+514 LGLNFEGEVET
-525 EVSVADLQRLSQQF
+525 EVSVADLQRLSLQF
-539 AQSPVPQVLNYLF
+539 PESPVPQVLNYLF
-552 KSLLKTTVYNT
+552 KSLLKTTVYST

-570 LAIDNGYTH
+570 LAIENGYTH
-579 FVSPLRR
+579 AVSPLQR
-586 YPDILVQ
+586 YPDIAIQ

-598 VFANGKDRKTA
+598 VFANGRDRKTS
-609 RAKEVVNLG
+609 RAKEIIDLG

-627 WNVLTPAVQLDLET
+627 WNVLTPTVQQDLES
-641 QLAGVIAHLNDR
+641 QIAGSIAHLNDR

-660 ENDIAGL
+660 ENDLAGL

-760 SVLSEAA
+760 SMLSEAA
-767 GESTDSIEQSG
+767 NEEATAEDAPDSAASEAIESVEI
-778 DNEGNGDNYDS
+778 
-789 NEFHPTE
+789 
-796 TTLEEEFMELGDR
+796 EEFEPVTEDD
-809 E
+809 

>member
-1 MNMFLGG
+1 MFLGG

-27 DKLVAPKLLEKKLGC
+27 EKLVTPKILEKKLGC
-42 ETAASVQ
+42 ETPSSVE
-49 QLELALELLEKI
+49 QLDLALELLEKI
-61 GVLTKERGKFR
+61 GILVKEKGKFR

-92 FAIQDEEAA
+92 FAIQDSEIA

-114 WNGDRVLIELIKEGT
+114 WNGDRVLIEVIKEGT

-150 ARVKKLETGE
+150 AKVKRLETGD
-160 YRATPLDD
+160 YRAIPLDD
-168 RLLFELD
+168 RLLFELEVQAHGNSPPHTGD
-175 VTTNGQPAQ
+175 EQIV
-184 LGSTEL
+184 
-190 IETNGHERIDL
+190 L
-201 DNILDYLVHIRVLR
+201 DDILDHLVHVDVLR
-215 HAIGQDLPMGKVVR
+215 HAIGQDLPIGQVAR
-229 VLGTTAESAE
+229 VLGTTTESAE

-251 LTFTPEVEA
+251 QTFLPAVEA
-260 AAAKIA
+260 AAAKV
-266 TELKDPLAG
+266 TKGFKDPLAA
-275 KRLDLTQL
+275 KRLDLTGL
-283 PTIGVS
+283 PTIAIGQQS
-289 EQVQPLDSA
+289 RPNDSA
-298 LTIERLDGDLF
+298 LTIEHLDGDVW
-309 RLGIHI
+309 RLGVHI
-315 ADVASYI
+315 ADIASYI
-322 AADDRI
+322 AADDRL
-328 DREAKKRGT
+328 DREARKRGT
-337 AVYLGEHTISLLPTA
+337 AVYLGANTIPLLPDA
-352 VHETCGFVPGAERL
+352 VHQACGFLPGAERL
-366 AISVFLSLNERGE
+366 AISVFLSLNEGGE
-379 LVEFNIQ
+379 LIEFNIQ
-386 PSRIRLDWL
+386 PSRIQLDWSIE
-395 LDPTQIAQVLAGE
+395 PERVNAVLAGE
-408 ATEVAPEAI
+408 PGEIDPQAI
-417 EIIKPIWETIAP
+417 EIIKPIWNILAP
-429 AFRAHRRSRGGLEVD
+429 AFRAQRRSRGGLEVD
-444 LIQKQAPFV
+444 TIHKQAPFA

-467 SLLTDVMVMANYAV
+467 SLLTDVMVMANYAIAV
-481 AGHLQALQ
+481 HLQALQ
-489 VPGIYAVQHNP
+489 VPGIYAVQHTP
-500 DLVEVNDT
+500 ELVEVNDT

-514 LGLNFEGEAET
+514 LGLSFEGEVET
-525 EVSVADLQRLSQQF
+525 EISVADLQRLSLQF

-552 KSLLKTTVYNT
+552 KSLLKTTVYST

-570 LAIDNGYTH
+570 LAIENGYTH
-579 FVSPLRR
+579 AVSPLRR
-586 YPDILVQ
+586 YPDILIQ
-593 RVLHE
+593 RILHE
-598 VFANGKDRKTA
+598 VFANGRDRKTS
-609 RAKEVVNLG
+609 RAKEILDLG

-627 WNVLTPAVQLDLET
+627 WNVLTPTVQQELET
-641 QLAGVIAHLNDR
+641 QIAGSIAHLNDR

-660 ENDIAGL
+660 ENDLAGL

-760 SVLSEAA
+760 SMLSEAA
-767 GESTDSIEQSG
+767 TEAANEAATEETIVATDEAFSEDVPAPDRPALDETADSESVD
-778 DNEGNGDNYDS
+778 D
-789 NEFHPTE
+789 
-796 TTLEEEFMELGDR
+796 
-809 E
+809 

>member
-1 MNMFLGG
+1 MSLGG

-19 TLLSHVSP
+19 TLLSHVSSE
-27 DKLVAPKLLEKKLGC
+27 KLVAPKLLEKKLGC
-42 ETAASVQ
+42 ETPSSVE

-61 GVLTKERGKFR
+61 GILAKEKGKYR
-72 RELTERIVEAKLRCS
+72 REQTEDIVEAKLRCS

-92 FAIQDEEAA
+92 FAIQDNESA

-114 WNGDRVLIELIKEGT
+114 WNGDRVLIETIKEGT

-150 ARVKKLETGE
+150 ARVKRLETGE

-168 RLLFELD
+168 RLLFELE
-175 VTTNGQPAQ
+175 VMANGITAT
-184 LGSTEL
+184 GSEP
-190 IETNGHERIDL
+190 IVL
-201 DNILDYLVHIRVLR
+201 DEILDHLVHVDVLR
-215 HAIGQDLPMGKVVR
+215 HAIGQDLPIGKVAR
-229 VLGTTAESAE
+229 VLGTTAESAA

-251 LTFTPEVEA
+251 QTFAPAVTA

-266 TELKDPLAG
+266 KGLKDPIAG
-275 KRLDLTQL
+275 KRVNLTQL
-283 PTIGVS
+283 PTIAVS
-289 EQVQPLDSA
+289 EHSQPIDSA
-298 LTIERLDGDLF
+298 LTIEHLDGEIW
-309 RLGIHI
+309 RLGVHI
-315 ADVASYI
+315 ADIASYI
-322 AADDRI
+322 AADDRL
-328 DREAKKRGT
+328 DREARKRGT
-337 AVYLGEHTISLLPTA
+337 SVYLGENTIPLLPTA
-352 VHETCGFVPGAERL
+352 VHQTCGFVPGVERL
-366 AISVFLSLNERGE
+366 AISVMLSLNECGE
-379 LVEFNIQ
+379 LIEFNIQ
-386 PSRIRLDWL
+386 PSRIQLDWL
-395 LDPTQIAQVLAGE
+395 LNPTQINAVLAGE
-408 ATEVAPEAI
+408 TAEIDPQAI

-429 AFRAHRRSRGGLEVD
+429 AFRAQRRSRGGLEVD
-444 LIQKQAPFV
+444 LIQKQAPFA
-453 DEGRLGAIFLDDPQ
+453 DEGRLGVIFLDDPQ
-467 SLLTDVMVMANYAV
+467 SLLTDVMVMANYAIAV
-481 AGHLQALQ
+481 HLQALQ

-500 DLVEVNDT
+500 ELVEVNDT

-514 LGLNFEGEAET
+514 LGLNFEGEVVET
-525 EVSVADLQRLSQQF
+525 EISVADLQRLSLQF
-539 AQSPVPQVLNYLF
+539 AASPVPQVLNYLF
-552 KSLLKTTVYNT
+552 KSLLKTTVYSST
-563 KPGTHFG
+563 PGTHFG
-570 LAIDNGYTH
+570 LAIENGYTH
-579 FVSPLRR
+579 AVSPLHR

-598 VFANGKDRKTA
+598 VFENGRDRKTS
-609 RAKEVVNLG
+609 RAKEVINLG

-627 WNVLTPAVQLDLET
+627 WNVLTPTVQQELEA
-641 QLAGVIAHLNDR
+641 QIGGSIAHLNDR

-660 ENDIAGL
+660 ENDLAGL

-760 SVLSEAA
+760 SMLSEAA
-767 GESTDSIEQSG
+767 ANESAQVEPSTAETAELEKIE
-778 DNEGNGDNYDS
+778 EL
-789 NEFHPTE
+789 EKIAE
-796 TTLEEEFMELGDR
+796 LEKIEELEEFEFVSE
-809 E
+809 

>member
-42 ETAASVQ
+42 ETPSSIA
-49 QLELALELLEKI
+49 QLDLALELLEKI
-61 GVLTKERGKFR
+61 GILTKERGKFR

-92 FAIQDEEAA
+92 FAIQDEEVA

-150 ARVKKLETGE
+150 ARVKRLDSGG

-175 VTTNGQPAQ
+175 V
-184 LGSTEL
+184 S
-190 IETNGHERIDL
+190 TNGHTPTVESADLVKTNGYIDL
-201 DNILDYLVHIRVLR
+201 DSILDHLVHIEVLR
-215 HAIGQDLPMGKVVR
+215 HAIGQELPLGQVVR
-229 VLGTTAESAE
+229 VLGTTAESAA
-239 DIDIVTCKHDLH
+239 DLDIVTCKHDLH
-251 LTFTPEVEA
+251 LTFSPEVEA
-260 AAAKIA
+260 AAAKIDKD
-266 TELKDPLAG
+266 LKDPIAD
-275 KRLDLTQL
+275 KRVDLTHL

-289 EQVQPLDSA
+289 EQVQPLDSV
-298 LTIERLDGDLF
+298 LTIEPLEGEML

-315 ADVASYI
+315 ADLASYI
-322 AADDRI
+322 SADDRI

-337 AVYLGEHTISLLPTA
+337 AVYLGENTIPLLPA
-352 VHETCGFVPGAERL
+352 AIHETCGFVPGAERL
-366 AISVFLSLNERGE
+366 AMSVFLSLNERGE

-386 PSRIRLDWL
+386 PSKVRLDWL
-395 LDPTQIAQVLAGE
+395 LDPHQVQAILAGE
-408 ATEVAPEAI
+408 ATDIAPEAI
-417 EIIKPIWETIAP
+417 EIVKPIWETIAP
-429 AFRAHRRSRGGLEVD
+429 AFRAQRRSRGGLEVD

-467 SLLTDVMVMANYAV
+467 SLLTDIMVMANYAIAV
-481 AGHLQALQ
+481 HLQALQ

-525 EVSVADLQRLSQQF
+525 EISVADLQRLSQQF

-552 KSLLKTTVYNT
+552 KSLLKTTVYST

-570 LAIDNGYTH
+570 LAIENGYTH
-579 FVSPLRR
+579 AVSPLRR

-609 RAKEVVNLG
+609 RAKDVFNLG
-618 SSSCHGQIT
+618 SSTCHGQIT
-627 WNVLTPAVQLDLET
+627 WNVLTPTVQLELET
-641 QLAGVIAHLNDR
+641 QLSGVIAHLNDR

-660 ENDIAGL
+660 ENDLAGL

-760 SVLSEAA
+760 SMISEAA
-767 GESTDSIEQSG
+767 GEADE
-778 DNEGNGDNYDS
+778 S
-789 NEFHPTE
+789 NQTGESAEFDE
-796 TTLEEEFMELGDR
+796 SESTLEDEFMEQWTVDG
-809 E
+809 EQ

>member
-1 MNMFLGG
+1 MFLGG

-19 TLLSHVSP
+19 TLLSHVSSE
-27 DKLVAPKLLEKKLGC
+27 KLVTSKILEKKLGC
-42 ETAASVQ
+42 ETPSSVQ
-49 QLELALELLEKI
+49 QLDLALELLEKI
-61 GVLTKERGKFR
+61 GILVKEKGKYR
-72 RELTERIVEAKLRCS
+72 RDSTEQIVEAKLRCS

-92 FAIQDEEAA
+92 FAIQDEENA
-101 DDIYI
+101 DDVYI

-114 WNGDRVLIELIKEGT
+114 WNGDRVLIETIKEGT
-129 RRRSPEGAV
+129 RRRSPEGSV
-138 KLILERANPSVL
+138 KLILERANPSIL
-150 ARVKKLETGE
+150 ARVKRLETGD

-168 RLLFELD
+168 RLLFELN
-175 VTTNGQPAQ
+175 VTEDSSLGANGGEQIK
-184 LGSTEL
+184 LDEV
-190 IETNGHERIDL
+190 IDH
-201 DNILDYLVHIRVLR
+201 LVHIDVLR
-215 HAIGQDLPMGKVVR
+215 HAIGQDLPLGKVVR
-229 VLGTTAESAE
+229 VLGTTAESAA

-251 LTFTPEVEA
+251 QTFSPAVEA
-260 AAAKIA
+260 AAQKIA
-266 TELKDPLAG
+266 TGVKDPIAD
-275 KRLDLTQL
+275 RRVDLTEL
-283 PTIGVS
+283 PTIAVS
-289 EQVQPLDSA
+289 ELEQPVDNA
-298 LTIERLDGDLF
+298 LTIERLEGGVW
-309 RLGIHI
+309 RLGVHI

-322 AADDRI
+322 VADDRI
-328 DREAKKRGT
+328 DRDARRRGT
-337 AVYLGEHTISLLPTA
+337 AVYLGEDTIPLLPAA
-352 VHETCGFVPGAERL
+352 VHEACGFSAGAERL
-366 AISVFLSLNERGE
+366 AMSVFLSLNDLGE
-379 LVEFNIQ
+379 LIEFNIQ
-386 PSRIRLDWL
+386 PSRIRLDL
-395 LDPTQIAQVLAGE
+395 LLHPSQVQAVLAGE
-408 ATEVAPEAI
+408 PTDIDPQTI

-429 AFRAHRRSRGGLEVD
+429 AFRAQRRSRGGLEVD
-444 LIQKQAPFV
+444 FIQKQAPFV

-481 AGHLQALQ
+481 AVHLQALQ
-489 VPGIYAVQHNP
+489 VPGIYAVQHHP
-500 DLVEVNDT
+500 ELVEVNDT

-514 LGLNFEGEAET
+514 LGLSFEGEVET
-525 EVSVADLQRLSQQF
+525 EISVADLQRLSLQF
-539 AQSPVPQVLNYLF
+539 ADSPVPQVLNYLF
-552 KSLLKTTVYNT
+552 KSLLKTTVYSSS
-563 KPGTHFG
+563 PSTHFG
-570 LAIDNGYTH
+570 LAIENGYTH
-579 FVSPLRR
+579 CVSPLRR

-598 VFANGKDRKTA
+598 VFASGRDRKTS
-609 RAKEVVNLG
+609 RAKEIINLG

-627 WNVLTPAVQLDLET
+627 WNVLTPTVQQELES
-641 QLAGVIAHLNDR
+641 QIAGSIAHLNDR

-660 ENDIAGL
+660 ENDLAGL

-760 SVLSEAA
+760 SMLSEAA
-767 GESTDSIEQSG
+767 AADEAAAIAE
-778 DNEGNGDNYDS
+778 
-789 NEFHPTE
+789 
-796 TTLEEEFMELGDR
+796 DR
-809 E
+809 LSPMDADFAPVSED

>member
-19 TLLSHVSP
+19 TLLSHVSSE
-27 DKLVAPKLLEKKLGC
+27 KLVTSKILEKKLGC
-42 ETAASVQ
+42 ETPSSVQ
-49 QLELALELLEKI
+49 QLDLALELLEKI
-61 GVLTKERGKFR
+61 GILVKEKGKFR
-72 RELTERIVEAKLRCS
+72 REPTDQIVEAKLRCS

-92 FAIQDEEAA
+92 FAIQDEESA

-114 WNGDRVLIELIKEGT
+114 WNGDRVLIETIKEGT
-129 RRRSPEGAV
+129 RRRSPEGSV
-138 KLILERANPSVL
+138 KLILERANPSIL
-150 ARVKKLETGE
+150 ARVKRLETGD

-168 RLLFELD
+168 RLLFELN
-175 VTTNGQPAQ
+175 VTEDSNLGTNGREQIN
-184 LGSTEL
+184 LDEV
-190 IETNGHERIDL
+190 IDH
-201 DNILDYLVHIRVLR
+201 LVHIDVLR
-215 HAIGQDLPMGKVVR
+215 HAIGQDLPMGQVVR
-229 VLGTTAESAE
+229 VLGTTAESAA

-251 LTFTPEVEA
+251 QTFSPAVEA
-260 AAAKIA
+260 AAQKIA
-266 TELKDPLAG
+266 TGLKDPIAD
-275 KRLDLTQL
+275 KRVNLTAL
-283 PTIGVS
+283 PTIAVS
-289 EQVQPLDSA
+289 ELAGPIDSA
-298 LTIERLDGDLF
+298 LTIERLEGEIW
-309 RLGIHI
+309 RLGVHI

-322 AADDRI
+322 AADDRL
-328 DREAKKRGT
+328 DRDARKRGT
-337 AVYLGEHTISLLPTA
+337 AVYLGEDTIPLLPAA
-352 VHETCGFVPGAERL
+352 VHQACGFSAGAERL
-366 AISVFLSLNERGE
+366 AMSVFLSLNDLGE
-379 LVEFNIQ
+379 LIEFNIQ

-395 LDPTQIAQVLAGE
+395 LHPSQIQAVLAGE
-408 ATEVAPEAI
+408 PTEIDPQAI

-429 AFRAHRRSRGGLEVD
+429 AFRAQRRSRGGLEVD
-444 LIQKQAPFV
+444 FIQKQAPFV

-481 AGHLQALQ
+481 AVHLQALQ
-489 VPGIYAVQHNP
+489 VPGIYAVQHHP
-500 DLVEVNDT
+500 ELVEVNDT

-514 LGLNFEGEAET
+514 LGLSFEGEVET
-525 EVSVADLQRLSQQF
+525 EISVADLQRLSLQF
-539 AQSPVPQVLNYLF
+539 ADSPVPQVLNYLF
-552 KSLLKTTVYNT
+552 KSLLKTTVYSSN
-563 KPGTHFG
+563 PSTHFG
-570 LAIDNGYTH
+570 LAIENGYTH
-579 FVSPLRR
+579 CVSPLRR

-598 VFANGKDRKTA
+598 VFASGRDRKTS
-609 RAKEVVNLG
+609 RAKEIINLG

-627 WNVLTPAVQLDLET
+627 WNVLTPTVQQELES
-641 QLAGVIAHLNDR
+641 QIAGSIAHLNDR

-660 ENDIAGL
+660 ENDLAGL

-760 SVLSEAA
+760 SMLSEAA
-767 GESTDSIEQSG
+767 AADEAAAAAAVA
-778 DNEGNGDNYDS
+778 
-789 NEFHPTE
+789 TE
-796 TTLEEEFMELGDR
+796 ISPMEADFAPVSEE
-809 E
+809 

>member
-1 MNMFLGG
+1 MFLGG

-19 TLLSHVSP
+19 TLLSHVSTE
-27 DKLVAPKLLEKKLGC
+27 KLVTPKILEKKLGC
-42 ETAASVQ
+42 ETPSSVQ
-49 QLELALELLEKI
+49 QLDLALDLLEKI
-61 GVLTKERGKFR
+61 GILVKEKGKFR
-72 RELTERIVEAKLRCS
+72 RDPTDQIVEAKLRCS

-92 FAIQDEEAA
+92 FAIQDEESA

-114 WNGDRVLIELIKEGT
+114 WNGDRVLIETIKEGT

-150 ARVKKLETGE
+150 ARVKRLETGD

-168 RLLFELD
+168 RLLFELNVTEDSSLANDGREQINLDD
-175 VTTNGQPAQ
+175 V
-184 LGSTEL
+184 
-190 IETNGHERIDL
+190 IDH
-201 DNILDYLVHIRVLR
+201 LVHVDVLR
-215 HAIGQDLPMGKVVR
+215 HAIGQDLPIGQVVR
-229 VLGTTAESAE
+229 VLGTTAESAA
-239 DIDIVTCKHDLH
+239 DLDIVTCKHDLH
-251 LTFTPEVEA
+251 QTFSPAVEA
-260 AAAKIA
+260 AAQKIA
-266 TELKDPLAG
+266 TGMKDPIAD
-275 KRLDLTQL
+275 KRVNLTAL
-283 PTIGVS
+283 PTIAVS
-289 EQVQPLDSA
+289 ELTGPVDSA
-298 LTIERLDGDLF
+298 LTIERLEGEIW
-309 RLGIHI
+309 RLGVHI

-322 AADDRI
+322 IPDDRL
-328 DREAKKRGT
+328 DRDARKRGT
-337 AVYLGEHTISLLPTA
+337 AVYLGEDTIPLLPAA
-352 VHETCGFVPGAERL
+352 VHEACGFSAGAERL
-366 AISVFLSLNERGE
+366 AMSVFLSLNDLGE
-379 LVEFNIQ
+379 LIEFNIQ

-395 LDPTQIAQVLAGE
+395 LHPSQIQTVLAGE
-408 ATEVAPEAI
+408 PTDIDPQAI

-429 AFRAHRRSRGGLEVD
+429 AFRTQRRSRGGLEVD
-444 LIQKQAPFV
+444 FIQKQAPFV

-481 AGHLQALQ
+481 AVHLQALQ
-489 VPGIYAVQHNP
+489 VPGIYAIQHHP
-500 DLVEVNDT
+500 ELVEVNDT

-514 LGLNFEGEAET
+514 LGLSFEGEVET
-525 EVSVADLQRLSQQF
+525 EISVADLQRLSLQF
-539 AQSPVPQVLNYLF
+539 ADSPVPQVLNYLF
-552 KSLLKTTVYNT
+552 KSLLKTTVYSSN
-563 KPGTHFG
+563 PSTHFG
-570 LAIDNGYTH
+570 LAIENGYTH
-579 FVSPLRR
+579 CVSPLRR

-598 VFANGKDRKTA
+598 VFASGRDRKTS
-609 RAKEVVNLG
+609 RAKEIINLG

-627 WNVLTPAVQLDLET
+627 WNVLTPTVQQELES
-641 QLAGVIAHLNDR
+641 QIAGSIAHLNDR

-660 ENDIAGL
+660 ENDLAGL

-760 SVLSEAA
+760 SMLSEAA
-767 GESTDSIEQSG
+767 AAEAAAADEVTPMEADFAPVS
-778 DNEGNGDNYDS
+778 
-789 NEFHPTE
+789 
-796 TTLEEEFMELGDR
+796 EE
-809 E
+809 

>member
-1 MNMFLGG
+1 
-8 GKLNYMEFSIA
+8 MEFSIA

-27 DKLVAPKLLEKKLGC
+27 DKFVASKLLEKKLGC
-42 ETAASVQ
+42 ETPSSVE

-61 GVLTKERGKFR
+61 GVLSREKGKFR
-72 RELTERIVEAKLRCS
+72 REITERIVEAKLRCS

-92 FAIQDEEAA
+92 FAIQDAEAA
-101 DDIYI
+101 DDIYV

-114 WNGDRVLIELIKEGT
+114 WNGDRVLIEVIKEGT

-150 ARVKKLETGE
+150 ARVKRLDSGG

-175 VTTNGQPAQ
+175 VMSNGFGTPAANEPEQ
-184 LGSTEL
+184 INLDEAINHL
-190 IETNGHERIDL
+190 AHIE
-201 DNILDYLVHIRVLR
+201 VLR
-215 HAIGQDLPMGKVVR
+215 HAIGQDLPLGKVVR
-229 VLGTTAESAE
+229 VLGTTAESAA

-251 LTFTPEVEA
+251 LTFPPLVEA
-260 AAAKIA
+260 AAAKIRA
-266 TELKDPLAG
+266 RDPIAD
-275 KRLDLTQL
+275 KRVDLTNL

-289 EQVQPLDSA
+289 ESTSPIDSA
-298 LTIERLDGDLF
+298 LTIEHLGEDLL
-309 RLGIHI
+309 RLGIHV

-322 AADDRI
+322 MTDDRL

-337 AVYLGEHTISLLPTA
+337 SVYLSENTIQLLPQA
-352 VHETCGFVPGAERL
+352 VHDTCGFIPGAERL
-366 AISVFLSLNERGE
+366 AMSIFLSLNERGE

-386 PSRIRLDWL
+386 PSKIRLDWL
-395 LDPTQIAQVLAGE
+395 LHPEQIKTLLAGE
-408 ATEVAPEAI
+408 ATEIDPQAV
-417 EIIKPIWETIAP
+417 EIIKPIWEKIAP
-429 AFRAHRRSRGGLEVD
+429 AFRAQRRSRGGLEVD

-453 DEGRLGAIFLDDPQ
+453 DEGRLGVIFLDDAQ

-481 AGHLQALQ
+481 AVHLQALQ

-500 DLVEVNDT
+500 DLVEVNDS

-514 LGLNFEGEAET
+514 LGLTFEGEAET

-539 AQSPVPQVLNYLF
+539 ASSPVPQVLNYLF
-552 KSLLKTTVYNT
+552 KSLLKTTVYST

-570 LAIDNGYTH
+570 LAIENGYTH
-579 FVSPLRR
+579 CISPLRR

-598 VFANGKDRKTA
+598 VFASGRDRKTS
-609 RAKEVVNLG
+609 RAKEIVNIG

-627 WNVLTPAVQLDLET
+627 WNVLTPTIQLELES

-660 ENDIAGL
+660 ENDLAGL

-767 GESTDSIEQSG
+767 AKAAANDGDESAES
-778 DNEGNGDNYDS
+778 
-789 NEFHPTE
+789 EFTE
-796 TTLEEEFMELGDR
+796 VYEPSLEEEFMESEDGDR

>member
-42 ETAASVQ
+42 ETPSSIA
-49 QLELALELLEKI
+49 QLDLALELLEKI
-61 GVLTKERGKFR
+61 GILTKERGKFR

-92 FAIQDEEAA
+92 FAIQDEEVA

-150 ARVKKLETGE
+150 ARVKRLDSGG

-175 VTTNGQPAQ
+175 V
-184 LGSTEL
+184 S
-190 IETNGHERIDL
+190 TNGHTPAAESADLVKTNGYIDL
-201 DNILDYLVHIRVLR
+201 DSILDHLVHIEVLR
-215 HAIGQDLPMGKVVR
+215 HAIGQELPLGQVVR
-229 VLGTTAESAE
+229 VLGTTAESAA
-239 DIDIVTCKHDLH
+239 DLDIVTCKHDLH
-251 LTFTPEVEA
+251 LTFSPEVEA
-260 AAAKIA
+260 AAAKIDKD
-266 TELKDPLAG
+266 LKDPIAD
-275 KRLDLTQL
+275 KRVDLTHL

-289 EQVQPLDSA
+289 EQVQPLDSV
-298 LTIERLDGDLF
+298 LTIEPLEGEML

-315 ADVASYI
+315 ADLASYI
-322 AADDRI
+322 SADDRI

-337 AVYLGEHTISLLPTA
+337 AVYLGENTIPLLPA
-352 VHETCGFVPGAERL
+352 AIHETCGFVPGAERL
-366 AISVFLSLNERGE
+366 AMSVFLSLNERGE

-386 PSRIRLDWL
+386 PSKVRLDWL
-395 LDPTQIAQVLAGE
+395 LDPHQVQAILAGE
-408 ATEVAPEAI
+408 ATDIAPEAI
-417 EIIKPIWETIAP
+417 EIVKPIWETIAP
-429 AFRAHRRSRGGLEVD
+429 AFRAQRRSRGGLEVD

-467 SLLTDVMVMANYAV
+467 SLLTDIMVMANYAIAV
-481 AGHLQALQ
+481 HLQALQ

-525 EVSVADLQRLSQQF
+525 EISVADLQRLSQQF

-552 KSLLKTTVYNT
+552 KSLLKTTVYST

-570 LAIDNGYTH
+570 LAIENGYTH
-579 FVSPLRR
+579 AVSPLRR

-609 RAKEVVNLG
+609 RAKDVFNLG
-618 SSSCHGQIT
+618 SSTCHGQIT
-627 WNVLTPAVQLDLET
+627 WNVLTPTVQLELET
-641 QLAGVIAHLNDR
+641 QLSGVIAHLNDR

-660 ENDIAGL
+660 ENDLAGL

-760 SVLSEAA
+760 SMISEAA
-767 GESTDSIEQSG
+767 GEADE
-778 DNEGNGDNYDS
+778 S
-789 NEFHPTE
+789 NQTGESAEFDE
-796 TTLEEEFMELGDR
+796 SESTLEDEFMEQWTVDG
-809 E
+809 EQ

>member
-19 TLLSHVSP
+19 TLLSHVSSE
-27 DKLVAPKLLEKKLGC
+27 KLVTPKILEKKLGC
-42 ETAASVQ
+42 ETPSSVQ
-49 QLELALELLEKI
+49 QLDLALELLEKI
-61 GVLTKERGKFR
+61 GILVKEKGKFR
-72 RELTERIVEAKLRCS
+72 RDPTDRIVEAKLRCS

-92 FAIQDEEAA
+92 FAIQDEESA

-114 WNGDRVLIELIKEGT
+114 WNGDRVLIETIKEGT

-150 ARVKKLETGE
+150 ARVKRLETGD

-168 RLLFELD
+168 RLLFELN
-175 VTTNGQPAQ
+175 VTEDSSPVTNGREQ
-184 LGSTEL
+184 
-190 IETNGHERIDL
+190 INL
-201 DNILDYLVHIRVLR
+201 DDILDHLVHIDVLR
-215 HAIGQDLPMGKVVR
+215 HAIGQELPMGQVMR
-229 VLGTTAESAE
+229 VLGTTAESAA

-251 LTFTPEVEA
+251 QTFSPAVEA
-260 AAAKIA
+260 AAQKIA
-266 TELKDPLAG
+266 IGLKDPIAD
-275 KRLDLTQL
+275 KRVNLTDL
-283 PTIGVS
+283 PTIAVS
-289 EQVQPLDSA
+289 ELAGPVDSA
-298 LTIERLDGDLF
+298 LTIERLEGEIW
-309 RLGIHI
+309 RLGVHI
-315 ADVASYI
+315 ADVASYVV
-322 AADDRI
+322 ADDRI
-328 DREAKKRGT
+328 DRDARKRGT
-337 AVYLGEHTISLLPTA
+337 AVYLGEDTIPLLPAA
-352 VHETCGFVPGAERL
+352 VHEACGFSAGAERL
-366 AISVFLSLNERGE
+366 AMSVFLSLNDLGE
-379 LVEFNIQ
+379 LIEFNIQ
-386 PSRIRLDWL
+386 PSRIQLDWL
-395 LDPTQIAQVLAGE
+395 LPPSQIQAVLAGE
-408 ATEVAPEAI
+408 TTDIDPQVL

-429 AFRAHRRSRGGLEVD
+429 AFRAQRRSRGGLEVD
-444 LIQKQAPFV
+444 FIQKQAPFV

-481 AGHLQALQ
+481 AVHLQALQ
-489 VPGIYAVQHNP
+489 VPGIYAVQHHP
-500 DLVEVNDT
+500 ELVEVNDT

-514 LGLNFEGEAET
+514 LGLSFEGEVET
-525 EVSVADLQRLSQQF
+525 EISVADLQRLSLQF
-539 AQSPVPQVLNYLF
+539 ADSPVPQVLNYLF
-552 KSLLKTTVYNT
+552 KSLLKTTVYSSS
-563 KPGTHFG
+563 PSTHFG
-570 LAIDNGYTH
+570 LAIENGYTH
-579 FVSPLRR
+579 CVSPLRR

-598 VFANGKDRKTA
+598 IFASGRDRKTS
-609 RAKEVVNLG
+609 RAKEIINLG

-627 WNVLTPAVQLDLET
+627 WNVLTPTVQQELEA
-641 QLAGVIAHLNDR
+641 QIAGSIAHLNDR

-660 ENDIAGL
+660 ENDLAGL

-760 SVLSEAA
+760 SMLSEAA
-767 GESTDSIEQSG
+767 AAESAAAEAAVSVVNQISPIEADFAPIG
-778 DNEGNGDNYDS
+778 DE
-789 NEFHPTE
+789 
-796 TTLEEEFMELGDR
+796 
-809 E
+809 

>member
-1 MNMFLGG
+1 MNTFLGG

-27 DKLVAPKLLEKKLGC
+27 EKLVTPKILEKKLGC
-42 ETAASVQ
+42 ETSSSIQ
-49 QLELALELLEKI
+49 QLDLALDLLEKI
-61 GVLTKERGKFR
+61 GVLVKDKGKFR
-72 RELTERIVEAKLRCS
+72 REPTDRIVEAKLRCS

-114 WNGDRVLIELIKEGT
+114 WNGDRVLIEVIKEGT

-150 ARVKKLETGE
+150 ARVKRLENGD
-160 YRATPLDD
+160 YRAIPLDD

-175 VTTNGQPAQ
+175 VKTNGRIP
-184 LGSTEL
+184 GTDGTEH
-190 IETNGHERIDL
+190 TNL
-201 DNILDYLVHIRVLR
+201 DEILDQLVHVDVLR
-215 HAIGQDLPMGKVVR
+215 HAIGQDLPQGKVAR
-229 VLGTTAESAE
+229 VLGTTAESAA
-239 DIDIVTCKHDLH
+239 DLDIVTCKHDLH
-251 LTFTPEVEA
+251 QAFLPEVEA
-260 AAAKIA
+260 AAAKIVKGM
-266 TELKDPLAG
+266 KDPIAD
-275 KRLDLTQL
+275 KRVNLTHL
-283 PTIGVS
+283 PTIAVS
-289 EQVQPLDSA
+289 ELVEPIDNA
-298 LTIERLDGDLF
+298 LTIERLDGEIW
-309 RLGIHI
+309 RLGVHI

-322 AADDRI
+322 VADDRL
-328 DREAKKRGT
+328 DRDARKRGT
-337 AVYLGEHTISLLPTA
+337 AVYLGENTIPLLPAT
-352 VHETCGFVPGAERL
+352 VHATCGFIPGAERL
-366 AISVFLSLNERGE
+366 AMSVFLYLNDLGE
-379 LVEFNIQ
+379 LIEFKIQ
-386 PSRIRLDWL
+386 PSRIKLDWL
-395 LDPTQIAQVLAGE
+395 LQPSQIQAVLTGE
-408 ATEVAPEAI
+408 ATEIDHQAI

-429 AFRAHRRSRGGLEVD
+429 AFRTQRRSRGGLEVD
-444 LIQKQAPFV
+444 LIQKQAPFS

-481 AGHLQALQ
+481 AVHLQALQ
-489 VPGIYAVQHNP
+489 VPGIYAIQHHP
-500 DLVEVNDT
+500 ELVEVNDT

-514 LGLNFEGEAET
+514 LGLSFEGEVET
-525 EVSVADLQRLSQQF
+525 EISVADLQRLTLQF
-539 AQSPVPQVLNYLF
+539 AESPVPQVLNYLF
-552 KSLLKTTVYNT
+552 KSLLKTTVYSS

-570 LAIDNGYTH
+570 LAIENGYTH
-579 FVSPLRR
+579 CISPLRR

-598 VFANGKDRKTA
+598 VFANGRDRKTS
-609 RAKEVVNLG
+609 RAKEIIDLG

-627 WNVLTPAVQLDLET
+627 WNVLTPTVQQELEA
-641 QLAGVIAHLNDR
+641 QIAGSIAHLNDR

-660 ENDIAGL
+660 ENDLAGL

-760 SVLSEAA
+760 SMLSEAA
-767 GESTDSIEQSG
+767 AAEAAAEAAT
-778 DNEGNGDNYDS
+778 NEATAD
-789 NEFHPTE
+789 
-796 TTLEEEFMELGDR
+796 TLETIEAAEIFQPAPDEFTPES

>member
-8 GKLNYMEFSIA
+8 GKSNYMEFSIA

-27 DKLVAPKLLEKKLGC
+27 EKLVTPKILEKKLGC
-42 ETAASVQ
+42 ETPSSVE
-49 QLELALELLEKI
+49 QLDLALELLEKI
-61 GVLTKERGKFR
+61 GIIAREKGKFR
-72 RELTERIVEAKLRCS
+72 RESLDQIVEAKLRCS

-92 FAIQDEEAA
+92 FAIQDEESA

-114 WNGDRVLIELIKEGT
+114 WNGDRVLIQVIKEGT

-150 ARVKKLETGE
+150 ARVKRLETGD
-160 YRATPLDD
+160 YRAIPLDD

-175 VTTNGQPAQ
+175 VKANGSIPGTDGA
-184 LGSTEL
+184 EHA
-190 IETNGHERIDL
+190 NL
-201 DNILDYLVHIRVLR
+201 DDILDQLVHVDVLR
-215 HAIGQDLPMGKVVR
+215 HAIGQDLPMGKVAR
-229 VLGTTAESAE
+229 VLGTTAESAA
-239 DIDIVTCKHDLH
+239 DLDIVTCKHDLH
-251 LTFTPEVEA
+251 QTFSPAVEA
-260 AAAKIA
+260 AATKIA
-266 TELKDPLAG
+266 KGLKDPLAD
-275 KRLDLTQL
+275 KRLDLTLL
-283 PTIGVS
+283 PTIAVS
-289 EQVQPLDSA
+289 EQVGATDSA
-298 LTIERLDGDLF
+298 LTIERLEGEIW
-309 RLGIHI
+309 RLGVHI

-328 DREAKKRGT
+328 DRDARKRGT
-337 AVYLGEHTISLLPTA
+337 AVYLGENTIPLLPAA
-352 VHETCGFVPGAERL
+352 VHETCGFIPGAERL
-366 AISVFLSLNERGE
+366 AISVFLSLNDLGE
-379 LVEFNIQ
+379 LIEFNIQ
-386 PSRIRLDWL
+386 PSRIKLDWL
-395 LDPTQIAQVLAGE
+395 LQPSQVHAVLAGTPAE
-408 ATEVAPEAI
+408 IDPQAI

-429 AFRAHRRSRGGLEVD
+429 AFRAQRRSRGGLEVD
-444 LIQKQAPFV
+444 LIPKQAPFT
-453 DEGRLGAIFLDDPQ
+453 DEGRLGAIFIDDSQ

-481 AGHLQALQ
+481 AVHLQALQ
-489 VPGIYAVQHNP
+489 VPGIYAVQHHP
-500 DLVEVNDT
+500 ELVEVNDT

-514 LGLNFEGEAET
+514 LGLTFEGEVET
-525 EVSVADLQRLSQQF
+525 EISVADLQRLSLQF
-539 AQSPVPQVLNYLF
+539 ADSPVPQVLNYLF
-552 KSLLKTTVYNT
+552 KSLLKTTVYSS

-570 LAIDNGYTH
+570 LAIENGYTH
-579 FVSPLRR
+579 CVSPLRR

-598 VFANGKDRKTA
+598 VFASGRDRKTT

-627 WNVLTPAVQLDLET
+627 WNVLTPTVQQELEA
-641 QLAGVIAHLNDR
+641 QIAGSIAHLNDR

-660 ENDIAGL
+660 ENDLAGL

-677 GEIFQG
+677 GELFQG

-760 SVLSEAA
+760 SMLSEAA
-767 GESTDSIEQSG
+767 AAEAAAAAESEVS
-778 DNEGNGDNYDS
+778 
-789 NEFHPTE
+789 PTG
-796 TTLEEEFMELGDR
+796 EEEFVPVNDE
-809 E
+809 

>member
-1 MNMFLGG
+1 MNTILGG

-19 TLLSHVSP
+19 TLLSHVSS
-27 DKLVAPKLLEKKLGC
+27 DKLVTPKILEKKLGC
-42 ETAASVQ
+42 ETSLSVE
-49 QLELALELLEKI
+49 QLDLALELLEKI
-61 GVLTKERGKFR
+61 GILNKEKGKFR
-72 RELTERIVEAKLRCS
+72 RELTDQIVEAKLRCS

-92 FAIQDEEAA
+92 FAIQDEEGA

-114 WNGDRVLIELIKEGT
+114 WNGDRVLIQVIKEGT

-150 ARVKKLETGE
+150 AKVKRLETGD
-160 YRATPLDD
+160 YRAIPLDD
-168 RLLFELD
+168 RLLFELE
-175 VTTNGQPAQ
+175 VSTNGSSP
-184 LGSTEL
+184 
-190 IETNGHERIDL
+190 TNGHEAINL
-201 DNILDYLVHIRVLR
+201 DEILDHLVHIDVLR
-215 HAIGQDLPMGKVVR
+215 HAIGQDLPIGRVAR
-229 VLGTTAESAE
+229 VLGTTAESAA
-239 DIDIVTCKHDLH
+239 DLDIVTCKHDLH

-260 AAAKIA
+260 AADKIA
-266 TELKDPLAG
+266 NKFKDPLAA
-275 KRLDLTQL
+275 RRVDLTQL
-283 PTIGVS
+283 PTIAIS
-289 EQVQPLDSA
+289 ETVGPIDRA
-298 LTIERLDGDLF
+298 LTIEHLEGGIF
-309 RLGIHI
+309 RLGVHI
-315 ADVASYI
+315 ADIASYI
-322 AADDRI
+322 TADDRL

-337 AVYLGEHTISLLPTA
+337 AVYLGENTIPLLPTA
-352 VHETCGFVPGAERL
+352 VHDTCGFVSGAERL

-379 LVEFNIQ
+379 LIEFTIQ
-386 PSRIRLDWL
+386 PSRIQLDWL
-395 LDPTQIAQVLAGE
+395 LSPTQIAAVLAGE
-408 ATEVAPEAI
+408 ATDIDPQAI

-429 AFRAHRRSRGGLEVD
+429 AFRAQRRSRGGLEVD
-444 LIQKQAPFV
+444 LIQKQAPFS
-453 DEGRLGAIFLDDPQ
+453 DEGRLGAIFLDDSL

-481 AGHLQALQ
+481 AVHLQALQ

-500 DLVEVNDT
+500 ELVEVNDL

-525 EVSVADLQRLSQQF
+525 EISVADLQRLSQQF
-539 AQSPVPQVLNYLF
+539 AGSPVPQVLNYLF
-552 KSLLKTTVYNT
+552 KSLLKTTVYST
-563 KPGTHFG
+563 KPATHFG
-570 LAIDNGYTH
+570 LAIENGYTH
-579 FVSPLRR
+579 CISPLHR

-598 VFANGKDRKTA
+598 VFINGRDRKTT
-609 RAKEVVNLG
+609 RAKEMVDLG

-627 WNVLTPAVQLDLET
+627 WNVLTPTIQQELET
-641 QLAGVIAHLNDR
+641 QIAGSIAHLNDR

-660 ENDIAGL
+660 ENDLAGL

-754 DLVTVT
+754 DLVTVA
-760 SVLSEAA
+760 SVMSETTTEVTADA
-767 GESTDSIEQSG
+767 DE
-778 DNEGNGDNYDS
+778 
-789 NEFHPTE
+789 TE
-796 TTLEEEFMELGDR
+796 TEQMPLAEELELELAAEFEQ
-809 E
+809 EFQE

>member
-19 TLLSHVSP
+19 TLLSHVSSE
-27 DKLVAPKLLEKKLGC
+27 KLVTSKILEKKLGC
-42 ETAASVQ
+42 ETPSSVQ
-49 QLELALELLEKI
+49 QLDLALELLEKI
-61 GVLTKERGKFR
+61 GILVKEKGKFR
-72 RELTERIVEAKLRCS
+72 RDPTDQIVEAKLRCS

-92 FAIQDEEAA
+92 FAIQDEESA

-114 WNGDRVLIELIKEGT
+114 WNGDRVLIETIKEGT

-150 ARVKKLETGE
+150 ARVKRLETGD

-168 RLLFELD
+168 RLLFELS
-175 VTTNGQPAQ
+175 VTEDCSLAINGREQIN
-184 LGSTEL
+184 LDD
-190 IETNGHERIDL
+190 IIDH
-201 DNILDYLVHIRVLR
+201 LVHIDVLR
-215 HAIGQDLPMGKVVR
+215 HAIGQDLPIGQVVR
-229 VLGTTAESAE
+229 VLGTTAESAA
-239 DIDIVTCKHDLH
+239 DLDIVTCKHDLH
-251 LTFTPEVEA
+251 QTFSPAVEA
-260 AAAKIA
+260 AAQKIA
-266 TELKDPLAG
+266 TGLKDPIAD
-275 KRLDLTQL
+275 KRVNLTEL
-283 PTIGVS
+283 PTIAVS
-289 EQVQPLDSA
+289 ELAGPVDSA
-298 LTIERLDGDLF
+298 LTIERLEGEIW
-309 RLGIHI
+309 RLGVHI

-322 AADDRI
+322 VADDRL
-328 DREAKKRGT
+328 DRDARRRGT
-337 AVYLGEHTISLLPTA
+337 AVYLGEDTIPLLPAA
-352 VHETCGFVPGAERL
+352 VHEACGFSAGAERL
-366 AISVFLSLNERGE
+366 AMSVFLSLNDLGE
-379 LVEFNIQ
+379 LIEFNIQ

-395 LDPTQIAQVLAGE
+395 LHPSQVQTVLAGE
-408 ATEVAPEAI
+408 PSDIDPQAI

-429 AFRAHRRSRGGLEVD
+429 AFRAQRRSRGGLEVD
-444 LIQKQAPFV
+444 FIQKQAPFV

-481 AGHLQALQ
+481 AVHLQALQ
-489 VPGIYAVQHNP
+489 VPGIYAVQHHP
-500 DLVEVNDT
+500 ELVEVNDT

-514 LGLNFEGEAET
+514 LGLSFEGEVET
-525 EVSVADLQRLSQQF
+525 EISVADLQRLSLQF
-539 AQSPVPQVLNYLF
+539 ADSPVPQVLNYLF
-552 KSLLKTTVYNT
+552 KSLLKTTVYSSN
-563 KPGTHFG
+563 PSTHFG
-570 LAIDNGYTH
+570 LAIENGYTH
-579 FVSPLRR
+579 CVSPLRR

-598 VFANGKDRKTA
+598 VFASGRDRKTS
-609 RAKEVVNLG
+609 RAKEIINLG

-627 WNVLTPAVQLDLET
+627 WNVLTPTVQQELES
-641 QLAGVIAHLNDR
+641 QIAGSIAHLNDR

-660 ENDIAGL
+660 ENDLAGL

-760 SVLSEAA
+760 SMLSEAA
-767 GESTDSIEQSG
+767 AAEEAAAATAVA
-778 DNEGNGDNYDS
+778 
-789 NEFHPTE
+789 TE
-796 TTLEEEFMELGDR
+796 ISPMEADFAPVSEE
-809 E
+809 

>member
-1 MNMFLGG
+1 MNTFLGG

-27 DKLVAPKLLEKKLGC
+27 EKLVTPKILEKKLGC
-42 ETAASVQ
+42 ETSSSIQ
-49 QLELALELLEKI
+49 QLDLALELLEKI
-61 GVLTKERGKFR
+61 GVLVKEKGKFR
-72 RELTERIVEAKLRCS
+72 REPTDRIVEAKLRCS

-92 FAIQDEEAA
+92 FAIQDAESA

-114 WNGDRVLIELIKEGT
+114 WNGDRVLIEVIKEGT

-150 ARVKKLETGE
+150 ARVKRLENGD
-160 YRATPLDD
+160 YRAIPLDD

-175 VTTNGQPAQ
+175 VQTNGRIPGTDGAEH
-184 LGSTEL
+184 ST
-190 IETNGHERIDL
+190 L
-201 DNILDYLVHIRVLR
+201 DEILDQLVHVNVLR
-215 HAIGQDLPMGKVVR
+215 HAIGQDLPQGKVAR
-229 VLGTTAESAE
+229 VLGATAESAA
-239 DIDIVTCKHDLH
+239 DLDIVTCKHDLH
-251 LTFTPEVEA
+251 QTFLPEVEA
-260 AAAKIA
+260 AAAKIVKGM
-266 TELKDPLAG
+266 KDPIAD
-275 KRLDLTQL
+275 KRVNLTHL
-283 PTIGVS
+283 PTIAVS
-289 EQVQPLDSA
+289 ELVEPIDSA
-298 LTIERLDGDLF
+298 LTIERLEGEIWQ
-309 RLGIHI
+309 LGVHV

-322 AADDRI
+322 VADDRL
-328 DREAKKRGT
+328 DRDARKRGT
-337 AVYLGEHTISLLPTA
+337 AVYLGENTIPLLPA
-352 VHETCGFVPGAERL
+352 VVHETCGFSPGAERL
-366 AISVFLSLNERGE
+366 AMSVFLSLNDLGE
-379 LVEFNIQ
+379 LIEFKIQ
-386 PSRIRLDWL
+386 PSRIKLDWL
-395 LDPTQIAQVLAGE
+395 LHPNQIQAVVAGE
-408 ATEVAPEAI
+408 ATDLDPHAI
-417 EIIKPIWETIAP
+417 DIIKPIWETIAP
-429 AFRAHRRSRGGLEVD
+429 AFRAQRRSRGGLEVD
-444 LIQKQAPFV
+444 LIQKQAPFA

-481 AGHLQALQ
+481 AVHLQALQ
-489 VPGIYAVQHNP
+489 VPGIYAVQHHP
-500 DLVEVNDT
+500 ELVEVNDT

-514 LGLNFEGEAET
+514 LGLSFEGEVET
-525 EVSVADLQRLSQQF
+525 EISVADLQRLTIQF
-539 AQSPVPQVLNYLF
+539 ADSPVPQVLNYLF
-552 KSLLKTTVYNT
+552 KSLLKTTVYSSN
-563 KPGTHFG
+563 PGTHFG
-570 LAIDNGYTH
+570 LAIENGYTH
-579 FVSPLRR
+579 CISPLRR

-598 VFANGKDRKTA
+598 IFASGRDRKTS
-609 RAKEVVNLG
+609 RAKEIIDLG

-627 WNVLTPAVQLDLET
+627 WNVLTPTVQQELES
-641 QLAGVIAHLNDR
+641 QIAGSIAHLNDR

-660 ENDIAGL
+660 ENDLAGL

-760 SVLSEAA
+760 SMLSEAA
-767 GESTDSIEQSG
+767 A
-778 DNEGNGDNYDS
+778 NEAAEAEAAEVSSPEDDQFIPVS
-789 NEFHPTE
+789 E
-796 TTLEEEFMELGDR
+796 
-809 E
+809 

>member
-1 MNMFLGG
+1 MNTILGG

-19 TLLSHVSP
+19 TLLSHVSS
-27 DKLVAPKLLEKKLGC
+27 DKLVTPKILEKKLGC
-42 ETAASVQ
+42 ETSSSVE
-49 QLELALELLEKI
+49 QLDLALDLLEKI
-61 GVLTKERGKFR
+61 GILNKEKGKFR
-72 RELTERIVEAKLRCS
+72 RELTDQIVEAKLRCS

-92 FAIQDEEAA
+92 FAIQDEEGA

-114 WNGDRVLIELIKEGT
+114 WNGDRVLIQVIKEGT

-150 ARVKKLETGE
+150 AKVKRLETGD
-160 YRATPLDD
+160 YRAIPLDD
-168 RLLFELD
+168 RLLFELE
-175 VTTNGQPAQ
+175 VSTNGSSP
-184 LGSTEL
+184 
-190 IETNGHERIDL
+190 TNGHEPIDL
-201 DNILDYLVHIRVLR
+201 DEILDHLVHIDVLR
-215 HAIGQDLPMGKVVR
+215 HAIGQDLPIGRVAR
-229 VLGTTAESAE
+229 VLGTTAESAA
-239 DIDIVTCKHDLH
+239 DLDIVTCKHDLH

-260 AAAKIA
+260 AASKIA
-266 TELKDPLAG
+266 SKFKDPLAD
-275 KRLDLTQL
+275 RRIDLTQL
-283 PTIGVS
+283 PTIAVS
-289 EQVQPLDSA
+289 ETVGPIDHA
-298 LTIERLDGDLF
+298 LTIEHLEGGIF
-309 RLGIHI
+309 RLGVHI
-315 ADVASYI
+315 ADIASYI
-322 AADDRI
+322 AADDRL

-337 AVYLGEHTISLLPTA
+337 AVYLGENTIPLLPTA
-352 VHETCGFVPGAERL
+352 VHDTCGFVSGAERL

-379 LVEFNIQ
+379 LIEFTIQ
-386 PSRIRLDWL
+386 PSRIQLDWL
-395 LDPTQIAQVLAGE
+395 LSPTQIAAVLAGE
-408 ATEVAPEAI
+408 ATDIDPQAI

-429 AFRAHRRSRGGLEVD
+429 AFRAQRRSRGGLEVD
-444 LIQKQAPFV
+444 LIQKQAPFS
-453 DEGRLGAIFLDDPQ
+453 DEGRLGAIFLDDAL

-481 AGHLQALQ
+481 AVHLQALQ

-500 DLVEVNDT
+500 ELVEVNDL

-525 EVSVADLQRLSQQF
+525 EISVADLQRLSQQF
-539 AQSPVPQVLNYLF
+539 AGSPVPQVLNYLF
-552 KSLLKTTVYNT
+552 KSLLKTTVYST
-563 KPGTHFG
+563 KPATHFG
-570 LAIDNGYTH
+570 LAIENGYTH
-579 FVSPLRR
+579 CISPLRR

-598 VFANGKDRKTA
+598 VFINGRDRKTT
-609 RAKEVVNLG
+609 RAKEMVDLG

-627 WNVLTPAVQLDLET
+627 WNVLTPTIQQELET
-641 QLAGVIAHLNDR
+641 QIAGTIAHLNDR

-660 ENDIAGL
+660 ENDLAGL

-760 SVLSEAA
+760 SVMSEAITEVTA
-767 GESTDSIEQSG
+767 DADVADETEIEQMPLVG
-778 DNEGNGDNYDS
+778 ELELELAA
-789 NEFHPTE
+789 EFE
-796 TTLEEEFMELGDR
+796 QEFQE
-809 E
+809 

>member
-27 DKLVAPKLLEKKLGC
+27 DKLIAPKLLEKKLGC
-42 ETAASVQ
+42 ETPSSIE
-49 QLELALELLEKI
+49 QLDLALDLLEKI
-61 GVLTKERGKFR
+61 GILTKERGKFR
-72 RELTERIVEAKLRCS
+72 REVTERIVEAKLRCS

-92 FAIQDEEAA
+92 FAIQDEEVA

-150 ARVKKLETGE
+150 AKVKRLDNGD
-160 YRATPLDD
+160 YRGTPLDD
-168 RLLFELD
+168 RLLFELG
-175 VTTNGQPAQ
+175 VTTNGHIP
-184 LGSTEL
+184 TEA
-190 IETNGHERIDL
+190 NGREHINL
-201 DNILDYLVHIRVLR
+201 DDILDHLVHIEVLR
-215 HAIGQDLPMGKVVR
+215 HAIGQELPLGKVVR
-229 VLGTTAESAE
+229 VLGTTTESAA

-251 LTFTPEVEA
+251 LTFSPQVEA
-260 AAAKIA
+260 TAASIA
-266 TELKDPLAG
+266 RDLNDPLAD
-275 KRLDLTQL
+275 KRVDLTQL
-283 PTIGVS
+283 PTIAVS
-289 EQVQPLDSA
+289 ESTQPIDSA
-298 LTIERLDGDLF
+298 LTIEQLDGDLL
-309 RLGIHI
+309 RLGVHI
-315 ADVASYI
+315 ADLASYI
-322 AADDRI
+322 VADDRI

-337 AVYLGEHTISLLPTA
+337 AVYLGENTIPLFPAA
-352 VHETCGFVPGAERL
+352 VHEACGFVPGAERL

-386 PSRIRLDWL
+386 PSRIQLDWL
-395 LDPTQIAQVLAGE
+395 LNPAQVNAVLAGE
-408 ATEVAPEAI
+408 TAEIDPQAI
-417 EIIKPIWETIAP
+417 DIIKPIWEKIAP
-429 AFRAHRRSRGGLEVD
+429 AFRAQRRSRGGLEVD
-444 LIQKQAPFV
+444 LIQKQAPFM
-453 DEGRLGAIFLDDPQ
+453 DEGRLGAIFLDDSQ
-467 SLLTDVMVMANYAV
+467 SLLTDVMVMANYAIAV
-481 AGHLQALQ
+481 HLQALQ

-525 EVSVADLQRLSQQF
+525 EISVADLQRLSQQF

-552 KSLLKTTVYNT
+552 KSLLKTTVYST

-570 LAIDNGYTH
+570 LAIENGYTH
-579 FVSPLRR
+579 SVSPLCR
-586 YPDILVQ
+586 YPDILIQ

-598 VFANGKDRKTA
+598 VFANGRDRKTS
-609 RAKEVVNLG
+609 RAKEIINLG

-627 WNVLTPAVQLDLET
+627 WNVLTPTIQQELET
-641 QLAGVIAHLNDR
+641 QLNGVIAHLNDR

-660 ENDIAGL
+660 ENDLAGL

-760 SVLSEAA
+760 SVMSEAGNA
-767 GESTDSIEQSG
+767 SESEESG
-778 DNEGNGDNYDS
+778 DS
-789 NEFHPTE
+789 NEVEANTE
-796 TTLEEEFMELGDR
+796 FVESEPTLEEEFES
-809 E
+809 EFQE

>member
-19 TLLSHVSP
+19 TLLSHVSSE
-27 DKLVAPKLLEKKLGC
+27 KLVTPKILEKKLGC
-42 ETAASVQ
+42 ETPSSVQ
-49 QLELALELLEKI
+49 QLDLALELLEKI
-61 GVLTKERGKFR
+61 GILVKEKGKFR
-72 RELTERIVEAKLRCS
+72 RDSTDEIVEAKLRCS

-92 FAIQDEEAA
+92 FAIQDAESA

-114 WNGDRVLIELIKEGT
+114 WNGDRVLIETIKEGT

-138 KLILERANPSVL
+138 KLILERANPSIL
-150 ARVKKLETGE
+150 ARVKRLETGE

-168 RLLFELD
+168 RLLFELN
-175 VTTNGQPAQ
+175 VTGDSSPVTNGPEQIN
-184 LGSTEL
+184 LDEV
-190 IETNGHERIDL
+190 IDH
-201 DNILDYLVHIRVLR
+201 LVHIDVLR
-215 HAIGQDLPMGKVVR
+215 HAIGQDLPLGKVVR
-229 VLGTTAESAE
+229 VLGTTAESAA

-251 LTFTPEVEA
+251 QTFSAAVEA
-260 AAAKIA
+260 AAQKVA
-266 TELKDPLAG
+266 TGVKDPIAD
-275 KRLDLTQL
+275 KRVDLTAL
-283 PTIGVS
+283 PTIAVS
-289 EQVQPLDSA
+289 ELTEPVDSA
-298 LTIERLDGDLF
+298 LTIERLEGDIW
-309 RLGIHI
+309 RLGVHI

-322 AADDRI
+322 VADDRL
-328 DREAKKRGT
+328 DRDARRRGT
-337 AVYLGEHTISLLPTA
+337 AVYLGVDTIPLLPAA
-352 VHETCGFVPGAERL
+352 VHAACGFSAGAERL
-366 AISVFLSLNERGE
+366 AMSVFLSLNDQGE
-379 LVEFNIQ
+379 LIEFNIQ

-395 LDPTQIAQVLAGE
+395 LHPSQVQSVVAGE
-408 ATEVAPEAI
+408 PTDIDPQAHGLPSAEAI

-429 AFRAHRRSRGGLEVD
+429 AFRAQRRSRGGLEVD
-444 LIQKQAPFV
+444 FIQKQAPFV

-481 AGHLQALQ
+481 AVHLQALQ
-489 VPGIYAVQHNP
+489 VPGIYAIQHHP
-500 DLVEVNDT
+500 ELVEVNDT

-514 LGLNFEGEAET
+514 LGLSFEGEVET
-525 EVSVADLQRLSQQF
+525 EISVADLQRLSLQF
-539 AQSPVPQVLNYLF
+539 ADSPVPQVLNYLF
-552 KSLLKTTVYNT
+552 KSLLKTTVYSSS
-563 KPGTHFG
+563 PSTHFG
-570 LAIDNGYTH
+570 LAIENGYTH
-579 FVSPLRR
+579 CVSPLRR

-598 VFANGKDRKTA
+598 VFASGRDRKTS
-609 RAKEVVNLG
+609 RAKEIINLG

-627 WNVLTPAVQLDLET
+627 WNVLTPTVQQELES
-641 QLAGVIAHLNDR
+641 QIAGSIAHLNDR

-660 ENDIAGL
+660 ENDLAGL

-760 SVLSEAA
+760 SMLSEAA
-767 GESTDSIEQSG
+767 AAEAAAEVVNPIS
-778 DNEGNGDNYDS
+778 
-789 NEFHPTE
+789 P
-796 TTLEEEFMELGDR
+796 MEADFASASD

>member
-27 DKLVAPKLLEKKLGC
+27 EKLVTPKLLEKKLGC
-42 ETAASVQ
+42 ETPSSVE
-49 QLELALELLEKI
+49 QLDLALDLLEKI
-61 GVLTKERGKFR
+61 GILAKEKGKFR

-92 FAIQDEEAA
+92 FAIQDEESA

-114 WNGDRVLIELIKEGT
+114 WNGDRVLIEVIKEGT

-150 ARVKKLETGE
+150 ARIKRLETGD
-160 YRATPLDD
+160 YRAIPLDD
-168 RLLFELD
+168 RLLFELE
-175 VTTNGQPAQ
+175 VSPNGSIPGTDGQEHA
-184 LGSTEL
+184 
-190 IETNGHERIDL
+190 NL
-201 DNILDYLVHIRVLR
+201 DDILDHLVHVDVLR
-215 HAIGQDLPMGKVVR
+215 HAIGQDLPTGKVAR
-229 VLGTTAESAE
+229 VLGTTAESAA

-251 LTFTPEVEA
+251 QTFAPAVEA
-260 AAAKIA
+260 AAAKI
-266 TELKDPLAG
+266 TTGGKDPLSD
-275 KRLDLTQL
+275 RRIDLTQL
-283 PTIGVS
+283 PTIAVS
-289 EQVQPLDSA
+289 EEVGAIDSA
-298 LTIERLDGDLF
+298 LTIEHLDGDIW
-309 RLGIHI
+309 RLGVHI
-315 ADVASYI
+315 ADIASYI
-322 AADDRI
+322 NADDRL
-328 DREAKKRGT
+328 DRDARKRGT
-337 AVYLGEHTISLLPTA
+337 AVYLGENPIPLLPA
-352 VHETCGFVPGAERL
+352 SVHQACGFLPGAERL
-366 AISVFLSLNERGE
+366 AISVLLSLNNLGE
-379 LVEFNIQ
+379 LIEFNIQ
-386 PSRIRLDWL
+386 PSKVRLDWL
-395 LDPTQIAQVLAGE
+395 LHPTQIQAVLTGE
-408 ATEVAPEAI
+408 PAEIDPQAI

-429 AFRAHRRSRGGLEVD
+429 AFRAQRRSRGGLEVD
-444 LIQKQAPFV
+444 LIRKQAPFA
-453 DEGRLGAIFLDDPQ
+453 DEGRLGVIFLDDPQ

-481 AGHLQALQ
+481 AVHLQALQ
-489 VPGIYAVQHNP
+489 VPGIYAVQHHP
-500 DLVEVNDT
+500 ELVEVNDT

-514 LGLNFEGEAET
+514 LGLNFEGEVET
-525 EVSVADLQRLSQQF
+525 EISVADLQRLSQQF

-552 KSLLKTTVYNT
+552 KSLLKTTVYSS
-563 KPGTHFG
+563 KPATHFG
-570 LAIDNGYTH
+570 LAIENGYTH
-579 FVSPLRR
+579 CVSPLRR

-598 VFANGKDRKTA
+598 VFSNGRDRKTS
-609 RAKEVVNLG
+609 RAKEIVNLG

-627 WNVLTPAVQLDLET
+627 WNVLTPTVQQELEA
-641 QLAGVIAHLNDR
+641 QIAGSIAHLNDR

-660 ENDIAGL
+660 ENDLAGL

-760 SVLSEAA
+760 SMLSEAA
-767 GESTDSIEQSG
+767 ANEAAELVDSPAEEI
-778 DNEGNGDNYDS
+778 
-789 NEFHPTE
+789 
-796 TTLEEEFMELGDR
+796 EEFEPVS

>member
-27 DKLVAPKLLEKKLGC
+27 DKLVASKILEKKLGC
-42 ETAASVQ
+42 ETPASVA

-61 GVLTKERGKFR
+61 GIVAKEKGKFR

-92 FAIQDEEAA
+92 FAIQDAENAE
-101 DDIYI
+101 DIYI

-114 WNGDRVLIELIKEGT
+114 WNGDRVSIEIIKEGT

-150 ARVKKLETGE
+150 ARVKKLESGE
-160 YRATPLDD
+160 YRAIPLDD
-168 RLLFELD
+168 RLLFELAVRPD
-175 VTTNGQPAQ
+175 ETIPDPDGD
-184 LGSTEL
+184 GSV
-190 IETNGHERIDL
+190 HL
-201 DNILDYLVHIRVLR
+201 DDILDHLVHVDVLR
-215 HAIGQDLPMGKVVR
+215 HAIGQELPIGKVAR
-229 VLGTTAESAE
+229 VLGTSAESAA

-251 LTFTPEVEA
+251 LTFAPAVETA
-260 AAAKIA
+260 AAQITKG
-266 TELKDPLAG
+266 LKDPLAEH
-275 KRLDLTQL
+275 RVDLTQL
-283 PTIGVS
+283 PTIAIG
-289 EQVQPLDSA
+289 EPGPIDSA
-298 LTIERLDGDLF
+298 LTLERLEGDIWRLGVHIADLATYIIADERLD
-309 RLGIHI
+309 
-315 ADVASYI
+315 
-322 AADDRI
+322 
-328 DREAKKRGT
+328 REARKRGT
-337 AVYLGEHTISLLPTA
+337 AVYLGENTIPLLPTA
-352 VHETCGFVPGAERL
+352 IHETCGFVPGAERL
-366 AISVFLSLNERGE
+366 AISVSLCLNDLGE
-379 LVEFNIQ
+379 LIEFQIK
-386 PSRIRLDWL
+386 PSRICLDWL
-395 LDPTQIAQVLAGE
+395 LPTDRIASVLAGDTNE
-408 ATEVAPEAI
+408 TAPQAI
-417 EIIKPIWETIAP
+417 DIIKPIWETIAP
-429 AFRAHRRSRGGLEVD
+429 AFRAQRRARGGLDVD
-444 LIQKQAPFV
+444 TIQKQTPFA
-453 DEGRLGAIFLDDPQ
+453 DEGRLGAIFLEDPQ
-467 SLLTDVMVMANYAV
+467 SLLAEVMVMANYAV
-481 AGHLQALQ
+481 AVHLQALQ
-489 VPGIYAVQHNP
+489 VPGIYAIQHNP
-500 DLVEVNDT
+500 ELVEVNDT

-514 LGLNFEGEAET
+514 LGLNFEGEVES
-525 EVSVADLQRLSQQF
+525 EVSVADLQRLSLQF
-539 AQSPVPQVLNYLF
+539 PQSPVPQVLNYLF
-552 KSLLKTTVYNT
+552 KSLLKTTIYST
-563 KPGTHFG
+563 QPGTHFG
-570 LAIDNGYTH
+570 LAIGNCYTH
-579 FVSPLRR
+579 CISPLQR

-598 VFANGKDRKTA
+598 VFANGRDRKTS
-609 RAKEVVNLG
+609 RAKEIVDLG

-627 WNVLTPAVQLDLET
+627 WNVLTPTVQQELE
-641 QLAGVIAHLNDR
+641 AHIGGAIAHLNDR

-660 ENDIAGL
+660 ENDLAGL

-760 SVLSEAA
+760 SMLSEAETEA
-767 GESTDSIEQSG
+767 
-778 DNEGNGDNYDS
+778 NGDDVDRDPHDPDAEES
-789 NEFHPTE
+789 RVEVEFSTE
-796 TTLEEEFMELGDR
+796 ESAEFTEVS